1 MENLTAR
8 WRSSSLRTQL
18 MALTGLLLMPSIL
31 LTSFVSISVVRDSL
45 VNSIDNELRGSLNT
59 VSTALMA
66 DMLGSPSA
74 NVGTRGYLVDSEGE
88 VVAQVGSNAPGVV
101 DPGDP
106 DLSSFTREL
115 VLQTEQTGLTVSSAD
130 DADGSWRVIAAPQ
143 ADSEYSVVVAEP
155 LGWANG
161 MISAVTLLTLSFGAA
176 TLLVALTIGWILI
189 TRAFTPLKRVE
200 ATAAAIAAGDLSQR
214 ISGYS
219 SATEVGQLSMSLN
232 RMLGHI
238 EDAFEARTLSENR
251 LRQFVA
257 DASHELRTPLVSIRG
272 YSELYRHGA
281 FQDEEQ
287 VAQAMGRIE
296 SEATR
301 MTQLVEDL
309 LSLARVDNGRALE
322 ITDVD
327 LLVLAHDA
335 AADFAAAWPDRR
347 ITVLGPDD
355 SAAQPVWTRGDDAR
369 LRQVI
374 VNLMTNAVRYTPQ
387 GTALEI
393 VVENPSFDAVPQEQ
407 QPAVPADEPAPE
419 WLAQI
424 KIRDHGP
431 GIRGADRTR
440 IFERFYRADTSRTRE
455 TGGTGLGLSIV
466 ASVVGQHGGVV
477 TLEDTPG
484 GGATF
489 IVTLPGGEAGE
500 AAIQH
505 AADADDPADQALR
518 PRSGSDRQDRSEGT
532 AWYSRTARSS
542 SRRKAPAAQEQ
553 LERQRRAAEK
563 SRGPAGRRM
572 RRGVRRAAPA
582 ADAVEQVPEQ
592 RIAQGPETSA
602 EQTGPARSGTA
613 GASAAAAG
621 SAGDA
626 HDPVRREQDRAEQV
640 PERSGPA
647 RAQDEQ
653 AGESRSPQDPSRG
666 GLDEADDLPPIPEID
681 DDDPSIIDDTG
692 DLPDPGGPDPDDPRR

>member
-1 MENLTAR
+1 MV
-8 WRSSSLRTQL
+8 
-18 MALTGLLLMPSIL
+18 LTGLLLMPSIL

-45 VNSIDNELRGSLNT
+45 VNSIDNELRESLGT
-59 VSTALMA
+59 VSTALMS
-66 DMLGSPSA
+66 DMIGSPTV
-74 NVGTRGYLVDSEGE
+74 NVSKRGYLLDSDGE
-88 VVAQVGSNAPGVV
+88 IVAQVGSTAPGPV
-101 DPGDP
+101 DPGEP

-115 VLQTEQTGLTVSSAD
+115 VLQTEQSGMTVRSAD
-130 DADGSWRVIAAPQ
+130 GEDGSWRVVAAPQ
-143 ADSEYSVVVAEP
+143 ADSDYTVVTAEP

-161 MISAVTLLTLSFGAA
+161 MISAVTLLTLSFGVA
-176 TLLVALTIGWILI
+176 TLLVALTVGWILI

-232 RMLGHI
+232 RMLGQI
-238 EDAFEARTLSENR
+238 EDAFDARTHSEKR

-281 FQDEEQ
+281 LDDDEK
-287 VAQAMGRIE
+287 VSQAMGRIE

-355 SAAQPVWTRGDDAR
+355 SAAAPVWTRGDDAR
-369 LRQVI
+369 LRQVV

-387 GTALEI
+387 GTDLEI
-393 VVENPSFDAVPQEQ
+393 IVENPSFDAVPQEQ
-407 QPAVPADEPAPE
+407 QPAVPDDESAPN
-419 WLAQI
+419 WLAQL

-431 GIRGADRTR
+431 GIKGPDRTR

-477 TLEDTPG
+477 TLEETPG

-489 IVTLPGGEAGE
+489 VVTLPGGESAE
-500 AAIQH
+500 AAIER

-518 PRSGSDRQDRSEGT
+518 SSGAEAPRASRGESGTWFSRG
-532 AWYSRTARSS
+532 AWTP
-542 SRRKAPAAQEQ
+542 SRRRSAPTEEQ
-553 LERQRRAAEK
+553 LERQRQAAEE
-563 SRGPAGRRM
+563 SGPASASSGRRM
-572 RRGVRRAAPA
+572 RRAARRGETTVPSAGDSPVEPGSAAEATGAGASDADGFEAGDSARASTAAGASPAEQAQPARA
-582 ADAVEQVPEQ
+582 ADAE
-592 RIAQGPETSA
+592 A
-602 EQTGPARSGTA
+602 GTA
-613 GASAAAAG
+613 GRETRDDAPF
-621 SAGDA
+621 GD
-626 HDPVRREQDRAEQV
+626 D
-640 PERSGPA
+640 G
-647 RAQDEQ
+647 
-653 AGESRSPQDPSRG
+653 
-666 GLDEADDLPPIPEID
+666 LPPIPEID
-681 DDDPSIIDDTG
+681 DDDPSIIDETG
-692 DLPDPGGPDPDDPRR
+692 ELPDLSGPDPGAPRDDRSGGSSHS

>member
-1 MENLTAR
+1 MV
-8 WRSSSLRTQL
+8 
-18 MALTGLLLMPSIL
+18 LTGLLLMPSIL

-45 VNSIDNELRGSLNT
+45 VNSIDNELRESLGT
-59 VSTALMA
+59 VSTALMS
-66 DMLGSPSA
+66 DMIGSPTV
-74 NVGTRGYLVDSEGE
+74 NVSKRGYLLDSDGE
-88 VVAQVGSNAPGVV
+88 IVAQVGSTSPGPV
-101 DPGDP
+101 DPGEP

-115 VLQTEQTGLTVSSAD
+115 VLQTEQSGMTVRSAD
-130 DADGSWRVIAAPQ
+130 GEDGSWRVVAAPQ
-143 ADSEYSVVVAEP
+143 ADSDYTVVTAEP

-161 MISAVTLLTLSFGAA
+161 MISAVTLLTLSFGVA
-176 TLLVALTIGWILI
+176 TLLLALTVGWILI

-232 RMLGHI
+232 RMLGQI
-238 EDAFEARTLSENR
+238 EDAFDARTHSENR

-281 FQDEEQ
+281 LDDDEK
-287 VAQAMGRIE
+287 VSQAMGRIE

-355 SAAQPVWTRGDDAR
+355 SAAAPVWTRGDDAR
-369 LRQVI
+369 LRQVV

-387 GTALEI
+387 GTDLEI
-393 VVENPSFDAVPQEQ
+393 IVENPSFDAVPQEQ
-407 QPAVPADEPAPE
+407 QPAVPDDESAPT
-419 WLAQI
+419 WLAQL

-431 GIRGADRTR
+431 GIKGPDRTR

-477 TLEDTPG
+477 TLEETPG

-489 IVTLPGGEAGE
+489 VVTLPGGESAE
-500 AAIQH
+500 AAIER

-518 PRSGSDRQDRSEGT
+518 SSGAEAPRASRGESGTWFSRG
-532 AWYSRTARSS
+532 AWTP
-542 SRRKAPAAQEQ
+542 SRRRSAPTEEQ
-553 LERQRRAAEK
+553 LERQRQAAEE
-563 SRGPAGRRM
+563 SGPASASSGRRM
-572 RRGVRRAAPA
+572 RRAARRGETTVPSAGDSPVEPGSAAEATGAGASDADGSEAGDSARASTAAGASPVEQAQPARA
-582 ADAVEQVPEQ
+582 ADAE
-592 RIAQGPETSA
+592 A
-602 EQTGPARSGTA
+602 GTA
-613 GASAAAAG
+613 GRETRDDAPF
-621 SAGDA
+621 GD
-626 HDPVRREQDRAEQV
+626 D
-640 PERSGPA
+640 G
-647 RAQDEQ
+647 
-653 AGESRSPQDPSRG
+653 
-666 GLDEADDLPPIPEID
+666 LPPIPEID
-681 DDDPSIIDDTG
+681 DDDPSIIDETG
-692 DLPDPGGPDPDDPRR
+692 ELPDLSGPDPGAPRDDRSGGSSHS

>member
-1 MENLTAR
+1 MV
-8 WRSSSLRTQL
+8 
-18 MALTGLLLMPSIL
+18 LTGLLLMPSIL

-45 VNSIDNELRGSLNT
+45 VNSIDNELRESLGT
-59 VSTALMA
+59 VSTALMS
-66 DMLGSPSA
+66 DMIGSPTV
-74 NVGTRGYLVDSEGE
+74 NVSKRGYLLDSDGE
-88 VVAQVGSNAPGVV
+88 IVAQVGSTAPGPV
-101 DPGDP
+101 DPGEP

-115 VLQTEQTGLTVSSAD
+115 VLQTEQSGMTVRSAD
-130 DADGSWRVIAAPQ
+130 GEDGSWRVVAAPQ
-143 ADSEYSVVVAEP
+143 ADSDYTVVTAEP

-161 MISAVTLLTLSFGAA
+161 MISAVTLLTLSFGVA
-176 TLLVALTIGWILI
+176 TLLVALTVGWILI

-232 RMLGHI
+232 RMLGQI
-238 EDAFEARTLSENR
+238 EDAFDARTHSENR

-281 FQDEEQ
+281 LDDDEK
-287 VAQAMGRIE
+287 VSQAMGRIE

-355 SAAQPVWTRGDDAR
+355 SAAAPVWTRGDDAR
-369 LRQVI
+369 LRQVV

-387 GTALEI
+387 GTDLEI
-393 VVENPSFDAVPQEQ
+393 IVENPSFDAVPQEQ
-407 QPAVPADEPAPE
+407 QPAVPDDESAPT
-419 WLAQI
+419 WLAQL

-431 GIRGADRTR
+431 GIKGPDRTR

-477 TLEDTPG
+477 TLEETPG

-489 IVTLPGGEAGE
+489 VVTLPGGESAE
-500 AAIQH
+500 AAIER

-518 PRSGSDRQDRSEGT
+518 SSGAEAPRASRGESGTWFSRG
-532 AWYSRTARSS
+532 AWTP
-542 SRRKAPAAQEQ
+542 SRRRSAPTEEQ
-553 LERQRRAAEK
+553 LERQRQAAEE
-563 SRGPAGRRM
+563 SGPASASSGRRM
-572 RRGVRRAAPA
+572 RRAARRGETTVPSAGDSPVEPGSAAEATGAGASDADGFEAGDSARASTAAGASPAEQAQPARA
-582 ADAVEQVPEQ
+582 ADAE
-592 RIAQGPETSA
+592 A
-602 EQTGPARSGTA
+602 GTA
-613 GASAAAAG
+613 GRETRDDAPF
-621 SAGDA
+621 GD
-626 HDPVRREQDRAEQV
+626 D
-640 PERSGPA
+640 G
-647 RAQDEQ
+647 
-653 AGESRSPQDPSRG
+653 
-666 GLDEADDLPPIPEID
+666 LPPIPEID
-681 DDDPSIIDDTG
+681 EDDPSIIDETG
-692 DLPDPGGPDPDDPRR
+692 ELPDLSGPDPGAPRDDRSGGSSHS

>member
-1 MENLTAR
+1 MEKLTAR
-8 WRSSSLRTQL
+8 WRSLSLRTQL
-18 MALTGLLLMPSIL
+18 MVLTGLLLMPSIL

-45 VNSIDNELRGSLNT
+45 VNSIDNELRESLGT
-59 VSTALMA
+59 VSTALMS
-66 DMLGSPSA
+66 DMIGSPTV
-74 NVGTRGYLVDSEGE
+74 NVSKRGYLLDSDGE
-88 VVAQVGSNAPGVV
+88 IVAQVGSTAPGPV
-101 DPGDP
+101 DPGEP

-115 VLQTEQTGLTVSSAD
+115 VLQTEQSGMTVRSAD
-130 DADGSWRVIAAPQ
+130 GEDGSWRVVAAPQ
-143 ADSEYSVVVAEP
+143 ADSDYTVVTAEP

-161 MISAVTLLTLSFGAA
+161 MISAVTLLTLSFGVA
-176 TLLVALTIGWILI
+176 TLLLALTVGWILI

-232 RMLGHI
+232 RMLGQI
-238 EDAFEARTLSENR
+238 EDAFDARTHSENR

-281 FQDEEQ
+281 LDDDEK
-287 VAQAMGRIE
+287 VSQAMGRIE

-355 SAAQPVWTRGDDAR
+355 SAAAPVWTRGDDAR
-369 LRQVI
+369 LRQVV

-387 GTALEI
+387 GTDLEI
-393 VVENPSFDAVPQEQ
+393 IVENPSFDAVPQEQ
-407 QPAVPADEPAPE
+407 QPAVPDDESAPT
-419 WLAQI
+419 WLAQL

-431 GIRGADRTR
+431 GIKGPDRTR

-477 TLEDTPG
+477 TLEETPG

-489 IVTLPGGEAGE
+489 VVTLPGGESAE
-500 AAIQH
+500 AAIER

-518 PRSGSDRQDRSEGT
+518 SSGAEAPRASRGESGTWFSRG
-532 AWYSRTARSS
+532 AWTP
-542 SRRKAPAAQEQ
+542 SRRRSAPTEEQ
-553 LERQRRAAEK
+553 LERQRQAAEE
-563 SRGPAGRRM
+563 SGPASASSGRRM
-572 RRGVRRAAPA
+572 RRAARRGETTVPLAGDSPVEPGSAAEATGAGASDADGSEAGDSARASTAAGASPAEQAQPARA
-582 ADAVEQVPEQ
+582 ADAE
-592 RIAQGPETSA
+592 A
-602 EQTGPARSGTA
+602 GTA
-613 GASAAAAG
+613 GRETRDDAPF
-621 SAGDA
+621 GD
-626 HDPVRREQDRAEQV
+626 D
-640 PERSGPA
+640 G
-647 RAQDEQ
+647 
-653 AGESRSPQDPSRG
+653 
-666 GLDEADDLPPIPEID
+666 LPPIPEID
-681 DDDPSIIDDTG
+681 DDDPSIIDETG
-692 DLPDPGGPDPDDPRR
+692 ELPDLSGPDPGAPRDDRSGGSSHS

>member
-1 MENLTAR
+1 MEKLTAR

-18 MALTGLLLMPSIL
+18 MVLTGLLLMPSIL

-45 VNSIDNELRGSLNT
+45 VNSIDNELRESLGT
-59 VSTALMA
+59 VSTALMS
-66 DMLGSPSA
+66 DMIGSPTV
-74 NVGTRGYLVDSEGE
+74 NVSKRGYLLDSDGE
-88 VVAQVGSNAPGVV
+88 IVAQVGSTAPGPV
-101 DPGDP
+101 DPGEP

-115 VLQTEQTGLTVSSAD
+115 VLQTEQSGMTVRSAD
-130 DADGSWRVIAAPQ
+130 GEDGSWRVVAAPQ
-143 ADSEYSVVVAEP
+143 ADSDYTVVTAEP

-161 MISAVTLLTLSFGAA
+161 MISAVTLLTLSFGVA
-176 TLLVALTIGWILI
+176 TLLVALTVGWILI

-232 RMLGHI
+232 RMLGQI
-238 EDAFEARTLSENR
+238 EDAFDARTHSENR

-281 FQDEEQ
+281 LDDDEK
-287 VAQAMGRIE
+287 VSQAMGRIE

-355 SAAQPVWTRGDDAR
+355 SAAAPVWTRGDDAR
-369 LRQVI
+369 LRQVV

-387 GTALEI
+387 GTDLEI
-393 VVENPSFDAVPQEQ
+393 IVENPSFDAVPQEQ
-407 QPAVPADEPAPE
+407 QPAVPDDESAPT
-419 WLAQI
+419 WLAQL

-431 GIRGADRTR
+431 GIKGPDRTR

-477 TLEDTPG
+477 TLEETPG

-489 IVTLPGGEAGE
+489 VVTLPGGESAE
-500 AAIQH
+500 AAIER

-518 PRSGSDRQDRSEGT
+518 SSGAEAPRASRGESGTWFSRG
-532 AWYSRTARSS
+532 AWTP
-542 SRRKAPAAQEQ
+542 SRRRSAPTEEQ
-553 LERQRRAAEK
+553 LERQRQAAEE
-563 SRGPAGRRM
+563 SGPASASSGRRM
-572 RRGVRRAAPA
+572 RRAARRGETTVPSAGDSPVEPGSAAEATGAGASDADGFEAGDSARASTAAGTSPAEQAQPARA
-582 ADAVEQVPEQ
+582 ADAE
-592 RIAQGPETSA
+592 A
-602 EQTGPARSGTA
+602 GTA
-613 GASAAAAG
+613 GRETRDDAPF
-621 SAGDA
+621 GD
-626 HDPVRREQDRAEQV
+626 D
-640 PERSGPA
+640 G
-647 RAQDEQ
+647 
-653 AGESRSPQDPSRG
+653 
-666 GLDEADDLPPIPEID
+666 LPPIPEVD
-681 DDDPSIIDDTG
+681 EDDPSIIDETG
-692 DLPDPGGPDPDDPRR
+692 ELPDLSGPDPGAPRDDRRGGFSHS

>member
-1 MENLTAR
+1 MEKLTAR

-18 MALTGLLLMPSIL
+18 MVLTGLLLMPSIL

-45 VNSIDNELRGSLNT
+45 VNSIDNELRESLST
-59 VSTALMA
+59 VSTALMS
-66 DMLGSPSA
+66 DMIGSPTV
-74 NVGTRGYLVDSEGE
+74 NVSKRGYLLDSDGQ
-88 VVAQVGSNAPGVV
+88 VVAQVGPTAPGPV
-101 DPGDP
+101 DPGEP

-115 VLQTEQTGLTVSSAD
+115 VLQTDQSGMTVRSAD
-130 DADGSWRVIAAPQ
+130 GQDGSWRVVAAPQ
-143 ADSEYSVVVAEP
+143 ADSEYTVVTAEP

-161 MISAVTLLTLSFGAA
+161 MISAVTLLTLSFGVA
-176 TLLVALTIGWILI
+176 TLLVALTVGWILI

-200 ATAAAIAAGDLSQR
+200 TTAAAIAAGDLSQR

-238 EDAFEARTLSENR
+238 EDAFEARTHSENR

-281 FQDEEQ
+281 LTDDEK

-322 ITDVD
+322 VTDVD

-355 SAAQPVWTRGDDAR
+355 SAAAPVWTRGDDAR
-369 LRQVI
+369 LRQVV

-387 GTALEI
+387 GTDLEI
-393 VVENPSFDAVPQEQ
+393 IVENPSFDAVPQEQ
-407 QPAVPADEPAPE
+407 QPAVPDDEPAPT
-419 WLAQI
+419 WLAQL

-431 GIRGADRTR
+431 GIKGPDRTR

-477 TLEDTPG
+477 TLEETPG

-489 IVTLPGGEAGE
+489 VVTLPGGESAE
-500 AAIQH
+500 AAIQR

-518 PRSGSDRQDRSEGT
+518 SGGAEEAKASRSDSGAWFSRST
-532 AWYSRTARSS
+532 WTP
-542 SRRKAPAAQEQ
+542 SRRRSPPTEEQ
-553 LERQRRAAEK
+553 LERQRQVAEESAPSAAT
-563 SRGPAGRRM
+563 GRRM
-572 RRGVRRAAPA
+572 RRADRRGAETAAPEMPSDEGA
-582 ADAVEQVPEQ
+582 PA
-592 RIAQGPETSA
+592 ETSPPEA
-602 EQTGPARSGTA
+602 SGADGLRPSGPARSSTDA
-613 GASAAAAG
+613 GASSHGRAHPSRAAEAGTAECEARG
-621 SAGDA
+621 SAPAGD
-626 HDPVRREQDRAEQV
+626 D
-640 PERSGPA
+640 G
-647 RAQDEQ
+647 
-653 AGESRSPQDPSRG
+653 
-666 GLDEADDLPPIPEID
+666 LPPIPEID
-681 DDDPSIIDDTG
+681 DDDPSIIDETG
-692 DLPDPGGPDPDDPRR
+692 ELPDVSGPGPRDPHDGGRDDTPRS

>member
-1 MENLTAR
+1 MEKLTAR

-18 MALTGLLLMPSIL
+18 MVLTGLLLMPSIL

-45 VNSIDNELRGSLNT
+45 VNSIDNELRESLGT
-59 VSTALMA
+59 VSTALMS
-66 DMLGSPSA
+66 DMIGSPTV
-74 NVGTRGYLVDSEGE
+74 NVSKRGYLLDSDGE
-88 VVAQVGSNAPGVV
+88 IVAQVGSTAPGPV
-101 DPGDP
+101 DPGEP

-115 VLQTEQTGLTVSSAD
+115 VLQTEQSGMTVRSAD
-130 DADGSWRVIAAPQ
+130 GEDGSWRVVAAPQ
-143 ADSEYSVVVAEP
+143 ADSDYTVVTAEP

-161 MISAVTLLTLSFGAA
+161 MISAVTLLTLSFGVA
-176 TLLVALTIGWILI
+176 TLLVALTVGWILI

-232 RMLGHI
+232 RMLGQI
-238 EDAFEARTLSENR
+238 EDAFDARTHSENR

-281 FQDEEQ
+281 LDDDEK
-287 VAQAMGRIE
+287 VSQAMGRIE

-355 SAAQPVWTRGDDAR
+355 SAAAPVWTRGDDAR
-369 LRQVI
+369 LRQVV

-387 GTALEI
+387 GTDLEI
-393 VVENPSFDAVPQEQ
+393 IVENPSFDAVPQEQ
-407 QPAVPADEPAPE
+407 QPAVPDDESAPT
-419 WLAQI
+419 WLAQL

-431 GIRGADRTR
+431 GIKGPDRTR

-477 TLEDTPG
+477 TLEETPG

-489 IVTLPGGEAGE
+489 VVTLPGGESAE
-500 AAIQH
+500 AAIER

-518 PRSGSDRQDRSEGT
+518 SSGAEASRASRGESGT
-532 AWYSRTARSS
+532 WFSRGAWTP
-542 SRRKAPAAQEQ
+542 SRRRSAPTEEQ
-553 LERQRRAAEK
+553 LERQRQAAEE
-563 SRGPAGRRM
+563 SGPASASSGRRM
-572 RRGVRRAAPA
+572 RRAARRGETTVPSAGDSPVEPGSAAEATGAGASDADGFEAGDSARASTAAGASPAEQAQPARA
-582 ADAVEQVPEQ
+582 ADAE
-592 RIAQGPETSA
+592 A
-602 EQTGPARSGTA
+602 GTA
-613 GASAAAAG
+613 GRETRDDAPF
-621 SAGDA
+621 GD
-626 HDPVRREQDRAEQV
+626 D
-640 PERSGPA
+640 G
-647 RAQDEQ
+647 
-653 AGESRSPQDPSRG
+653 
-666 GLDEADDLPPIPEID
+666 LPPIPEID
-681 DDDPSIIDDTG
+681 EDDPSIIDETG
-692 DLPDPGGPDPDDPRR
+692 ELPDLSGPDPGAPRDDRSGGSSHS

>member
-1 MENLTAR
+1 MEKLTAW

-18 MALTGLLLMPSIL
+18 MVLTGLLLMPSIL

-45 VNSIDNELRGSLNT
+45 VNSIDNELRESLGT
-59 VSTALMA
+59 VSTALMS
-66 DMLGSPSA
+66 DMIGSPTV
-74 NVGTRGYLVDSEGE
+74 NVSKRGYLLDSDGE
-88 VVAQVGSNAPGVV
+88 IVAQVGSTAPGPV
-101 DPGDP
+101 DPGEP

-115 VLQTEQTGLTVSSAD
+115 VLQTEQSGMTVRSAD
-130 DADGSWRVIAAPQ
+130 GEDGSWRVVAAPQ
-143 ADSEYSVVVAEP
+143 ADSDYTVVTAEP

-161 MISAVTLLTLSFGAA
+161 MISAVTLLTLSFGVA
-176 TLLVALTIGWILI
+176 TLLVALTVGWILI

-232 RMLGHI
+232 RMLGQI
-238 EDAFEARTLSENR
+238 EDAFDARTHSENR

-281 FQDEEQ
+281 LDDDEK
-287 VAQAMGRIE
+287 VSQAMGRIE

-355 SAAQPVWTRGDDAR
+355 SAAAPVWTRGDDAR
-369 LRQVI
+369 LRQVV

-387 GTALEI
+387 GTDLEI
-393 VVENPSFDAVPQEQ
+393 IVENPSFDAVPQEQ
-407 QPAVPADEPAPE
+407 QPAVPDDESAPT
-419 WLAQI
+419 WLAQL

-431 GIRGADRTR
+431 GIKGPDRTR

-477 TLEDTPG
+477 TLEETPG

-489 IVTLPGGEAGE
+489 VVTLPGGESAE
-500 AAIQH
+500 AAIER

-518 PRSGSDRQDRSEGT
+518 SSGAEAPRASRGESGTWFSRG
-532 AWYSRTARSS
+532 AWTP
-542 SRRKAPAAQEQ
+542 SRRRSAPTEEQ
-553 LERQRRAAEK
+553 LERQRQAAEE
-563 SRGPAGRRM
+563 SGPASASSGRRM
-572 RRGVRRAAPA
+572 RRAARRGETTVPSAGDSPVEPGSAAEATGAGASDADGFEAGDSARASTAAGASPAEQAQPARA
-582 ADAVEQVPEQ
+582 ADAE
-592 RIAQGPETSA
+592 A
-602 EQTGPARSGTA
+602 GTA
-613 GASAAAAG
+613 GRETRDDAPF
-621 SAGDA
+621 GD
-626 HDPVRREQDRAEQV
+626 D
-640 PERSGPA
+640 G
-647 RAQDEQ
+647 
-653 AGESRSPQDPSRG
+653 
-666 GLDEADDLPPIPEID
+666 LPPIPEID
-681 DDDPSIIDDTG
+681 DDDPSIIDETG
-692 DLPDPGGPDPDDPRR
+692 ELPDLSGPDPGAPRDDRSGGSSHS

>member
-1 MENLTAR
+1 MEKLTAR

-18 MALTGLLLMPSIL
+18 MVLTGLLLMPSIL

-45 VNSIDNELRGSLNT
+45 VNSIDNELRESLGT
-59 VSTALMA
+59 VSTALMS
-66 DMLGSPSA
+66 DMIGSPTV
-74 NVGTRGYLVDSEGE
+74 NVSKRGYLLDSDGE
-88 VVAQVGSNAPGVV
+88 IVAQVGSTAPGPV
-101 DPGDP
+101 DPGEP

-115 VLQTEQTGLTVSSAD
+115 VLQTEQSGMTVRSAD
-130 DADGSWRVIAAPQ
+130 GEDGSWRVVAAPQ
-143 ADSEYSVVVAEP
+143 ADSDYTVVTAEP

-161 MISAVTLLTLSFGAA
+161 MISAVTLLTLSFGVA
-176 TLLVALTIGWILI
+176 TLLVALTVGWILI

-232 RMLGHI
+232 RMLGQI
-238 EDAFEARTLSENR
+238 EDAFDARTHSENR

-281 FQDEEQ
+281 LDDDEK
-287 VAQAMGRIE
+287 VSQAMGRIE

-355 SAAQPVWTRGDDAR
+355 SAAAPVWTRGDDAR
-369 LRQVI
+369 LRQVV

-387 GTALEI
+387 GTDLEI
-393 VVENPSFDAVPQEQ
+393 IVENPSFDAVPQEQ
-407 QPAVPADEPAPE
+407 QPAVPDDESAPT
-419 WLAQI
+419 WLAQL

-431 GIRGADRTR
+431 GIKGPDRTR

-477 TLEDTPG
+477 TLEETPG

-489 IVTLPGGEAGE
+489 VVTLPGGESAE
-500 AAIQH
+500 AAIER

-518 PRSGSDRQDRSEGT
+518 SSGAEAPRASRGESGTWFSRG
-532 AWYSRTARSS
+532 AWTP
-542 SRRKAPAAQEQ
+542 SRRRSAPTEEQ
-553 LERQRRAAEK
+553 LERQRQAAEE
-563 SRGPAGRRM
+563 SGPASASSGRRM
-572 RRGVRRAAPA
+572 RRAARRGETTVPSAGNSPVEPDSAAEDTGA
-582 ADAVEQVPEQ
+582 GASDADGFEA
-592 RIAQGPETSA
+592 GDSA
-602 EQTGPARSGTA
+602 RATTTA
-613 GASAAAAG
+613 GAS
-621 SAGDA
+621 
-626 HDPVRREQDRAEQV
+626 PAEQAQT
-640 PERSGPA
+640 A
-647 RAQDEQ
+647 RAADAE
-653 AGESRSPQDPSRG
+653 AGTAGRETR
-666 GLDEADDLPPIPEID
+666 DDAPFGDDGLPPIPEID
-681 DDDPSIIDDTG
+681 DDDPSIIDETG
-692 DLPDPGGPDPDDPRR
+692 ELPDLSGPDPGAPRDDRSGGSSHS

>member
-1 MENLTAR
+1 MEKLTAR

-18 MALTGLLLMPSIL
+18 MVLTGLLLMPSIL

-45 VNSIDNELRGSLNT
+45 VNSIDNELRESLGT
-59 VSTALMA
+59 VSTALMS
-66 DMLGSPSA
+66 DMIGSPTV
-74 NVGTRGYLVDSEGE
+74 NVSKRGYLLDSDGE
-88 VVAQVGSNAPGVV
+88 IVAQVGSTAPGPV
-101 DPGDP
+101 DPGEP

-115 VLQTEQTGLTVSSAD
+115 VLQTEQSGMTVRSAD
-130 DADGSWRVIAAPQ
+130 GEDGSWRVVAAPQ
-143 ADSEYSVVVAEP
+143 ADSDYTVVTAEP

-161 MISAVTLLTLSFGAA
+161 MISAVTLLTLSFGVA
-176 TLLVALTIGWILI
+176 TLLVALTVGWILI

-232 RMLGHI
+232 RMLGQI
-238 EDAFEARTLSENR
+238 EDAFDARTHSENR

-281 FQDEEQ
+281 LDDDEK
-287 VAQAMGRIE
+287 VSQAMGRIE

-355 SAAQPVWTRGDDAR
+355 SAAAPVWTRGDDAR
-369 LRQVI
+369 LRQVV

-387 GTALEI
+387 GTDLEI
-393 VVENPSFDAVPQEQ
+393 IVENPSFDAVPQEQ
-407 QPAVPADEPAPE
+407 QPAVPDDESAPT
-419 WLAQI
+419 WLAQL

-431 GIRGADRTR
+431 GIKGPDRTR

-477 TLEDTPG
+477 TLEETPG

-489 IVTLPGGEAGE
+489 VVTLPGGESAE
-500 AAIQH
+500 AAIER

-518 PRSGSDRQDRSEGT
+518 SSGAEAPRASRGESGTWFSRG
-532 AWYSRTARSS
+532 AWTP
-542 SRRKAPAAQEQ
+542 SRRRSAPTEEQ
-553 LERQRRAAEK
+553 LERQRQAAEE
-563 SRGPAGRRM
+563 SGPASASSGRRM
-572 RRGVRRAAPA
+572 RRAARRGETTVPSAGDSPVEAGSAAEATGAGASDADGFEAGDSARASTAAGASPAEQAQPARA
-582 ADAVEQVPEQ
+582 ADAE
-592 RIAQGPETSA
+592 A
-602 EQTGPARSGTA
+602 GTA
-613 GASAAAAG
+613 GGETRDDAPF
-621 SAGDA
+621 GD
-626 HDPVRREQDRAEQV
+626 D
-640 PERSGPA
+640 G
-647 RAQDEQ
+647 
-653 AGESRSPQDPSRG
+653 
-666 GLDEADDLPPIPEID
+666 LPPIPEID
-681 DDDPSIIDDTG
+681 EDDPSIIDETG
-692 DLPDPGGPDPDDPRR
+692 ELPDLSGPDPGAPRDDRSGGSSHS

>member
-1 MENLTAR
+1 MEKLTAR

-18 MALTGLLLMPSIL
+18 MVLTGLLLMPSIL

-45 VNSIDNELRGSLNT
+45 VNSIDNELRESLGT
-59 VSTALMA
+59 VSTALMS
-66 DMLGSPSA
+66 DMIGSPTV
-74 NVGTRGYLVDSEGE
+74 NVSKRGYLLDSDGE
-88 VVAQVGSNAPGVV
+88 IVAQVGSTAPGPV
-101 DPGDP
+101 DPGEP

-115 VLQTEQTGLTVSSAD
+115 VLQTEQSGMTVRSAD
-130 DADGSWRVIAAPQ
+130 GEDGSWRVVAAPQ
-143 ADSEYSVVVAEP
+143 ADSDYTVVTAEP

-161 MISAVTLLTLSFGAA
+161 MISAVTLLTLSFGVA
-176 TLLVALTIGWILI
+176 TLLVALTVGWILI

-232 RMLGHI
+232 RMLGQI
-238 EDAFEARTLSENR
+238 EDAFDARTHSEKR

-281 FQDEEQ
+281 LDDDEK
-287 VAQAMGRIE
+287 VSQAMGRIE

-355 SAAQPVWTRGDDAR
+355 SAAAPVWTRGDDAR
-369 LRQVI
+369 LRQVV

-387 GTALEI
+387 GTDLEI
-393 VVENPSFDAVPQEQ
+393 IVENPSFDAVPQEQ
-407 QPAVPADEPAPE
+407 QPAVPDDESAPT
-419 WLAQI
+419 WLAQL

-431 GIRGADRTR
+431 GIKGPDRTR

-477 TLEDTPG
+477 TLEETPG

-489 IVTLPGGEAGE
+489 VVTLPGGESAE
-500 AAIQH
+500 AAIER

-518 PRSGSDRQDRSEGT
+518 SSGAEAPRASRGESGTWFSRG
-532 AWYSRTARSS
+532 AWTP
-542 SRRKAPAAQEQ
+542 SRRRSAPTEEQ
-553 LERQRRAAEK
+553 LERQRQAAEE
-563 SRGPAGRRM
+563 SGPASASSGRRM
-572 RRGVRRAAPA
+572 RRAARRGETTVPSAGDSPVEPGSAAEATGAGASDADGFEAGDSARASTAAGASPAEQAQPARA
-582 ADAVEQVPEQ
+582 ADAE
-592 RIAQGPETSA
+592 A
-602 EQTGPARSGTA
+602 GTA
-613 GASAAAAG
+613 GRETRDDAPF
-621 SAGDA
+621 GD
-626 HDPVRREQDRAEQV
+626 D
-640 PERSGPA
+640 G
-647 RAQDEQ
+647 
-653 AGESRSPQDPSRG
+653 
-666 GLDEADDLPPIPEID
+666 LPPIPEID
-681 DDDPSIIDDTG
+681 EDDPSIIDETG
-692 DLPDPGGPDPDDPRR
+692 ELPDLSGPDPGAPRDDRSGGSSHS

>member
-1 MENLTAR
+1 MEKLTAR

-18 MALTGLLLMPSIL
+18 MVLTGLLLMPSIL

-45 VNSIDNELRGSLNT
+45 VNSIDNELRESLGT
-59 VSTALMA
+59 VSTALMS
-66 DMLGSPSA
+66 DMIGSPTV
-74 NVGTRGYLVDSEGE
+74 NVSKRGYLLDSDGE
-88 VVAQVGSNAPGVV
+88 IVAQVGSTAPGPV
-101 DPGDP
+101 DPGEP

-115 VLQTEQTGLTVSSAD
+115 VLQTEQSGMTVRSAD
-130 DADGSWRVIAAPQ
+130 GEDGSWRVVAAPQ
-143 ADSEYSVVVAEP
+143 ADSDYTVVTAEP

-161 MISAVTLLTLSFGAA
+161 MISAVTLLTLSFGVA
-176 TLLVALTIGWILI
+176 TLLVALTVGWILI

-232 RMLGHI
+232 RMLGQI
-238 EDAFEARTLSENR
+238 EDAFDARTHSENR

-281 FQDEEQ
+281 LDDDEK
-287 VAQAMGRIE
+287 VSQAMGRIE

-355 SAAQPVWTRGDDAR
+355 SAAAPVWTRGDDAR
-369 LRQVI
+369 LRQVV

-387 GTALEI
+387 GTDLEI
-393 VVENPSFDAVPQEQ
+393 IVENPSFDAVPQEQ
-407 QPAVPADEPAPE
+407 QPAVPDDESAPT
-419 WLAQI
+419 WLAQL

-431 GIRGADRTR
+431 GIKGPDRTR

-477 TLEDTPG
+477 TLEETPG

-489 IVTLPGGEAGE
+489 VVTLPGGESAE
-500 AAIQH
+500 AAIER

-518 PRSGSDRQDRSEGT
+518 SSGAEAPRASRGESGTWFSRG
-532 AWYSRTARSS
+532 AWTP
-542 SRRKAPAAQEQ
+542 SRRRSAPTEEQ
-553 LERQRRAAEK
+553 LERQRQAAEE
-563 SRGPAGRRM
+563 SGPASASSGRRM
-572 RRGVRRAAPA
+572 RRAARRGETTVPSAGDSPVEPGSAAEATGAGASDADGFEAGDSARASTAAGASPAEQAQPARA
-582 ADAVEQVPEQ
+582 ADAE
-592 RIAQGPETSA
+592 A
-602 EQTGPARSGTA
+602 GTA
-613 GASAAAAG
+613 GRETRDDAPF
-621 SAGDA
+621 GD
-626 HDPVRREQDRAEQV
+626 D
-640 PERSGPA
+640 G
-647 RAQDEQ
+647 
-653 AGESRSPQDPSRG
+653 
-666 GLDEADDLPPIPEID
+666 LPPIPEID
-681 DDDPSIIDDTG
+681 DDDPSIIDETG
-692 DLPDPGGPDPDDPRR
+692 ELPDLSGPDPGAPRDDRSGGSSHS

>member
-1 MENLTAR
+1 MEKLTAR

-18 MALTGLLLMPSIL
+18 MVLTGLLLMPSIL

-45 VNSIDNELRGSLNT
+45 VNSIDNELRESLGT
-59 VSTALMA
+59 VSTALMS
-66 DMLGSPSA
+66 DMIGSPTV
-74 NVGTRGYLVDSEGE
+74 NVSKRGYLLDSDGE
-88 VVAQVGSNAPGVV
+88 IVAQVGSTAPGPV
-101 DPGDP
+101 DPGEP
-106 DLSSFTREL
+106 DLSSFTREV
-115 VLQTEQTGLTVSSAD
+115 VLQTEQSGMTVRSAD
-130 DADGSWRVIAAPQ
+130 GEDGSWRVVAAPQ
-143 ADSEYSVVVAEP
+143 ADSDYTVVTAEP

-161 MISAVTLLTLSFGAA
+161 MISAVTLLTLSFGVA
-176 TLLVALTIGWILI
+176 TLLVALTVGWILI

-219 SATEVGQLSMSLN
+219 SATEIGQLSMSLN
-232 RMLGHI
+232 RMLGQI
-238 EDAFEARTLSENR
+238 EDAFDARTHSENR

-281 FQDEEQ
+281 LDDDEK
-287 VAQAMGRIE
+287 VSQAMGRIE

-355 SAAQPVWTRGDDAR
+355 SAAAPVWTRGDDAR
-369 LRQVI
+369 LRQVV

-387 GTALEI
+387 GTDLEI
-393 VVENPSFDAVPQEQ
+393 IVENPSFDAVPQEQ
-407 QPAVPADEPAPE
+407 QPAVPDDESAPT
-419 WLAQI
+419 WLAQL

-431 GIRGADRTR
+431 GIKGPDRTR

-477 TLEDTPG
+477 TLEETPG

-489 IVTLPGGEAGE
+489 VVTLPGGESAE
-500 AAIQH
+500 AAIER

-518 PRSGSDRQDRSEGT
+518 SSGAEAPRASRGESGTWFSRG
-532 AWYSRTARSS
+532 AWTP
-542 SRRKAPAAQEQ
+542 SRRRSAPTEEQ
-553 LERQRRAAEK
+553 LERQRQAAEE
-563 SRGPAGRRM
+563 SGPASASSGRRM
-572 RRGVRRAAPA
+572 RRAARRGETTVPSAGDSPVEPGSAAEATGAGASDADGFEAGDSARASTAAGASPAEQAQPARA
-582 ADAVEQVPEQ
+582 ADAE
-592 RIAQGPETSA
+592 
-602 EQTGPARSGTA
+602 A
-613 GASAAAAG
+613 GAAG
-621 SAGDA
+621 RETRDDAPFGD
-626 HDPVRREQDRAEQV
+626 D
-640 PERSGPA
+640 G
-647 RAQDEQ
+647 
-653 AGESRSPQDPSRG
+653 
-666 GLDEADDLPPIPEID
+666 LPPIPEID
-681 DDDPSIIDDTG
+681 DDDPSIIDETG
-692 DLPDPGGPDPDDPRR
+692 ELPDLSGPDPGAPRDDRSGGSSHS

>member
-1 MENLTAR
+1 MEKLTAR

-18 MALTGLLLMPSIL
+18 MVLTGLLLMPSIL

-45 VNSIDNELRGSLNT
+45 VNSIDNELRESLGT
-59 VSTALMA
+59 VSTALMS
-66 DMLGSPSA
+66 DMIGSPTV
-74 NVGTRGYLVDSEGE
+74 NVSKRGYLLDSDGE
-88 VVAQVGSNAPGVV
+88 IVAQVGSTAPGPV
-101 DPGDP
+101 DLGEP

-115 VLQTEQTGLTVSSAD
+115 VLQTEQSGMTVRSAD
-130 DADGSWRVIAAPQ
+130 GEDGSWRVVAAPQ
-143 ADSEYSVVVAEP
+143 ADSDYTVVTAEP

-161 MISAVTLLTLSFGAA
+161 MISAVTLLTLSFGVA
-176 TLLVALTIGWILI
+176 TLLVALTVGWILI

-232 RMLGHI
+232 RMLGQI
-238 EDAFEARTLSENR
+238 EDAFDARTHSENR

-281 FQDEEQ
+281 LDDDEK
-287 VAQAMGRIE
+287 VSQAMGRIE

-355 SAAQPVWTRGDDAR
+355 SAAAPVWTRGDDAR
-369 LRQVI
+369 LRQVV

-387 GTALEI
+387 GTDLEI
-393 VVENPSFDAVPQEQ
+393 IVENPSFDAVPQEQ
-407 QPAVPADEPAPE
+407 QPAVPDDESAPT
-419 WLAQI
+419 WLAQL

-431 GIRGADRTR
+431 GIKGPDRTR

-477 TLEDTPG
+477 TLEETPG

-489 IVTLPGGEAGE
+489 VVTLPGGESAE
-500 AAIQH
+500 AAIER

-518 PRSGSDRQDRSEGT
+518 SSGAEAPRASRGESGTWFSRG
-532 AWYSRTARSS
+532 AWTP
-542 SRRKAPAAQEQ
+542 SRRRSAPTEEQ
-553 LERQRRAAEK
+553 LERQRQAAEE
-563 SRGPAGRRM
+563 SGPASASSGRRM
-572 RRGVRRAAPA
+572 RRAARRGETTVPSAGDSPVEPGSAAEATGAGASDADGFEAGDSACASTAAGASPAEQAQPARA
-582 ADAVEQVPEQ
+582 ADAE
-592 RIAQGPETSA
+592 A
-602 EQTGPARSGTA
+602 GTA
-613 GASAAAAG
+613 GRETRDDAPF
-621 SAGDA
+621 GD
-626 HDPVRREQDRAEQV
+626 DC
-640 PERSGPA
+640 
-647 RAQDEQ
+647 
-653 AGESRSPQDPSRG
+653 
-666 GLDEADDLPPIPEID
+666 LPPIPEID
-681 DDDPSIIDDTG
+681 EDDPSIIDETG
-692 DLPDPGGPDPDDPRR
+692 ELPDLSGPDPGAPRDDRSGGSSHS

>member
-1 MENLTAR
+1 MEKLTAR

-18 MALTGLLLMPSIL
+18 MVLTGLLLMPSIL

-45 VNSIDNELRGSLNT
+45 VNSIDNELRESLGT
-59 VSTALMA
+59 VSTALMS
-66 DMLGSPSA
+66 DMIGSPTV
-74 NVGTRGYLVDSEGE
+74 NVSKRGYLLDSDGE
-88 VVAQVGSNAPGVV
+88 IVAQVGSTAPGPV
-101 DPGDP
+101 DPGEP

-115 VLQTEQTGLTVSSAD
+115 VLQTEQSGMTVRSAD
-130 DADGSWRVIAAPQ
+130 GEDGSWRVVAAPQ
-143 ADSEYSVVVAEP
+143 ADSDYTVVTAEP

-161 MISAVTLLTLSFGAA
+161 MISAVTLLTLSFGVA
-176 TLLVALTIGWILI
+176 TLLVALTVGWILI

-232 RMLGHI
+232 RMLGQI
-238 EDAFEARTLSENR
+238 EDAFDARTHSEKR

-281 FQDEEQ
+281 LDDDEK
-287 VAQAMGRIE
+287 VSQAMGRIE

-355 SAAQPVWTRGDDAR
+355 SAAAPVWTRGDDAR
-369 LRQVI
+369 LRQVV

-387 GTALEI
+387 GTDLEI
-393 VVENPSFDAVPQEQ
+393 IVENPSFDAVPQEQ
-407 QPAVPADEPAPE
+407 QPSVPDDESAPT
-419 WLAQI
+419 WLAQL

-431 GIRGADRTR
+431 GIKGPDRTR

-477 TLEDTPG
+477 TLEETPG

-489 IVTLPGGEAGE
+489 VVTLPGGESAE
-500 AAIQH
+500 AAIER

-518 PRSGSDRQDRSEGT
+518 SSAAEAPRASRGESGTWFSRG
-532 AWYSRTARSS
+532 AWTP
-542 SRRKAPAAQEQ
+542 SRRRSAPTEEQ
-553 LERQRRAAEK
+553 LERQRQAAEE
-563 SRGPAGRRM
+563 SGPASASSGRRM
-572 RRGVRRAAPA
+572 RRAARRGETTVPSAGDSPVEPGSAAEATGAGASDADGFEAGDSARASTAAGASPAEQAQPARA
-582 ADAVEQVPEQ
+582 ADAE
-592 RIAQGPETSA
+592 A
-602 EQTGPARSGTA
+602 GTA
-613 GASAAAAG
+613 GRETRDDAPF
-621 SAGDA
+621 GD
-626 HDPVRREQDRAEQV
+626 D
-640 PERSGPA
+640 G
-647 RAQDEQ
+647 
-653 AGESRSPQDPSRG
+653 
-666 GLDEADDLPPIPEID
+666 LPPIPEID
-681 DDDPSIIDDTG
+681 EDDPSIIDETDELP
-692 DLPDPGGPDPDDPRR
+692 DLSGPDPGAPRDDRSGGSSHS

>member
-1 MENLTAR
+1 MEKLTAR

-18 MALTGLLLMPSIL
+18 MVLTGLLLMPSIL

-45 VNSIDNELRGSLNT
+45 VNSIDNELRESLGT
-59 VSTALMA
+59 VSTALMS
-66 DMLGSPSA
+66 DMIGSPTV
-74 NVGTRGYLVDSEGE
+74 NVSKRGYLLDSDGE
-88 VVAQVGSNAPGVV
+88 IVAQVGSTAPGPV
-101 DPGDP
+101 DLGEP

-115 VLQTEQTGLTVSSAD
+115 VLQTEQSGMTVRSAD
-130 DADGSWRVIAAPQ
+130 GEDGSWRVVAAPQ
-143 ADSEYSVVVAEP
+143 ADSDYTVVTAEP

-161 MISAVTLLTLSFGAA
+161 MISAVTLLTLSFGVA
-176 TLLVALTIGWILI
+176 TLLVALTVGWILI

-232 RMLGHI
+232 RMLGQI
-238 EDAFEARTLSENR
+238 EDAFDARTHSENR

-281 FQDEEQ
+281 LDDDEK
-287 VAQAMGRIE
+287 VSQAMGRIE

-355 SAAQPVWTRGDDAR
+355 SAAAPVWTRGDDAR
-369 LRQVI
+369 LRQVV

-387 GTALEI
+387 GTDLEI
-393 VVENPSFDAVPQEQ
+393 IVENPSFDAVPQEQ
-407 QPAVPADEPAPE
+407 QPAVPDDESAPT
-419 WLAQI
+419 WLAQL

-431 GIRGADRTR
+431 GIKGPDRTR

-477 TLEDTPG
+477 TLEETPG

-489 IVTLPGGEAGE
+489 VVTLPGGESAE
-500 AAIQH
+500 AAIER

-518 PRSGSDRQDRSEGT
+518 SSGAEAPRASRGESGTWFSRG
-532 AWYSRTARSS
+532 AWTP
-542 SRRKAPAAQEQ
+542 SRRRSAPTEEQ
-553 LERQRRAAEK
+553 LERQRQAAEE
-563 SRGPAGRRM
+563 SGPASASSGRRM
-572 RRGVRRAAPA
+572 RRAARRGETTVPSAGDSPVEPGSAAEATGAGASDADGFEAGDSARASTAAGASPAEQAQPARA
-582 ADAVEQVPEQ
+582 ADAE
-592 RIAQGPETSA
+592 A
-602 EQTGPARSGTA
+602 GTA
-613 GASAAAAG
+613 GRETRDDAPF
-621 SAGDA
+621 GD
-626 HDPVRREQDRAEQV
+626 DC
-640 PERSGPA
+640 
-647 RAQDEQ
+647 
-653 AGESRSPQDPSRG
+653 
-666 GLDEADDLPPIPEID
+666 LPPIPEID
-681 DDDPSIIDDTG
+681 EDDPSIIDETG
-692 DLPDPGGPDPDDPRR
+692 ELPDLSGPDPGAPRDDRSGGSSHS

>member
-1 MENLTAR
+1 MEKLTAR

-18 MALTGLLLMPSIL
+18 MVLTGLLLMPSIL

-45 VNSIDNELRGSLNT
+45 VNSIDNELRESLGT
-59 VSTALMA
+59 VSTALMS
-66 DMLGSPSA
+66 DMIGSPTV
-74 NVGTRGYLVDSEGE
+74 NVSKRGYLLDSDGE
-88 VVAQVGSNAPGVV
+88 IVAQVGSTAPGPV
-101 DPGDP
+101 DPGEP

-115 VLQTEQTGLTVSSAD
+115 VLQTEQSGMTVRSAD
-130 DADGSWRVIAAPQ
+130 GEDGSWRVVAAPQ
-143 ADSEYSVVVAEP
+143 ADSDYTVVTAEP

-161 MISAVTLLTLSFGAA
+161 MISAVTLLTLSFGVA
-176 TLLVALTIGWILI
+176 TLLVALTVGWILI

-232 RMLGHI
+232 RMLGQI
-238 EDAFEARTLSENR
+238 EDAFDARTHSENR

-281 FQDEEQ
+281 LDDDEK
-287 VAQAMGRIE
+287 VSQAMGRIE

-355 SAAQPVWTRGDDAR
+355 SAAAPVWTRGDDAR
-369 LRQVI
+369 LRQVV

-387 GTALEI
+387 GTDLEI
-393 VVENPSFDAVPQEQ
+393 IVENPSFDAVPQEQ
-407 QPAVPADEPAPE
+407 QPAVPDDESAPT
-419 WLAQI
+419 WLAQL

-431 GIRGADRTR
+431 GIKGPDRTR

-477 TLEDTPG
+477 TLEETPG

-489 IVTLPGGEAGE
+489 VVTLPGGESAE
-500 AAIQH
+500 AAIER

-518 PRSGSDRQDRSEGT
+518 SSGAEAPRASRGESGTWFSRG
-532 AWYSRTARSS
+532 AWTP
-542 SRRKAPAAQEQ
+542 SRRRSAPTEEQ
-553 LERQRRAAEK
+553 LERQRQAAEE
-563 SRGPAGRRM
+563 SGPASASSGRRM
-572 RRGVRRAAPA
+572 RRAARRGETTVPSAGDSPVEPGSAAEATGAGA
-582 ADAVEQVPEQ
+582 ADADGFEAGDSARASTAAGASP
-592 RIAQGPETSA
+592 A
-602 EQTGPARSGTA
+602 EQAQPARAADAEAGTA
-613 GASAAAAG
+613 GRETRDDAPF
-621 SAGDA
+621 GD
-626 HDPVRREQDRAEQV
+626 D
-640 PERSGPA
+640 G
-647 RAQDEQ
+647 
-653 AGESRSPQDPSRG
+653 
-666 GLDEADDLPPIPEID
+666 LPPIPEID
-681 DDDPSIIDDTG
+681 EDDPSIIDETG
-692 DLPDPGGPDPDDPRR
+692 ELPDLSGPDPGAPRDDRSGGSSHS

>member
-1 MENLTAR
+1 MEKLTAW

-18 MALTGLLLMPSIL
+18 MVLTGLLLMPSIL

-45 VNSIDNELRGSLNT
+45 VNSIDNELRESLGT
-59 VSTALMA
+59 VSTALMS
-66 DMLGSPSA
+66 DMIGSPTV
-74 NVGTRGYLVDSEGE
+74 NVSKRGYLLDSDGE
-88 VVAQVGSNAPGVV
+88 IVAQVGSTAPGPV
-101 DPGDP
+101 DPGEP

-115 VLQTEQTGLTVSSAD
+115 VLQTEQSGMTVRSAD
-130 DADGSWRVIAAPQ
+130 GEDGSWRVVAAPQ
-143 ADSEYSVVVAEP
+143 ADSDYTVVTAEP

-161 MISAVTLLTLSFGAA
+161 MISAVTLLTLSFGVA
-176 TLLVALTIGWILI
+176 TLLVALTVGWILI

-232 RMLGHI
+232 RMLGQI
-238 EDAFEARTLSENR
+238 EDAFDARTHSEKR

-281 FQDEEQ
+281 LDDDEK
-287 VAQAMGRIE
+287 VSQAMGRIE

-355 SAAQPVWTRGDDAR
+355 SAAAPVWTRGDDAR
-369 LRQVI
+369 LRQVV

-387 GTALEI
+387 GTDLEI
-393 VVENPSFDAVPQEQ
+393 IVENPSFDAVPQEQ
-407 QPAVPADEPAPE
+407 QPAVPDDESAPT
-419 WLAQI
+419 WLAQL

-431 GIRGADRTR
+431 GIKGPDRTR

-477 TLEDTPG
+477 TLEETPG

-489 IVTLPGGEAGE
+489 VVTLPGGESAE
-500 AAIQH
+500 AAIER

-518 PRSGSDRQDRSEGT
+518 SSGAEAPRASRGESGTWFSRG
-532 AWYSRTARSS
+532 AWTP
-542 SRRKAPAAQEQ
+542 SRRRSAPTEEQ
-553 LERQRRAAEK
+553 LERQRQAAEE
-563 SRGPAGRRM
+563 SGPASASSGRRM
-572 RRGVRRAAPA
+572 RRAARRGETTVPSAGDSPVEPGSAAEATGAGASDADGFEAGDSARASTAAGASPAEQAQPARA
-582 ADAVEQVPEQ
+582 ADAE
-592 RIAQGPETSA
+592 A
-602 EQTGPARSGTA
+602 GTA
-613 GASAAAAG
+613 GRETRDDAPF
-621 SAGDA
+621 GD
-626 HDPVRREQDRAEQV
+626 D
-640 PERSGPA
+640 G
-647 RAQDEQ
+647 
-653 AGESRSPQDPSRG
+653 
-666 GLDEADDLPPIPEID
+666 LPPIPEID
-681 DDDPSIIDDTG
+681 DDDPSIIDETG
-692 DLPDPGGPDPDDPRR
+692 ELPDLSGPDPGAPRDDRSGGSSHS

>member
-1 MENLTAR
+1 MEKLTAW

-18 MALTGLLLMPSIL
+18 MVLTGLLLMPSIL

-45 VNSIDNELRGSLNT
+45 VNSIDNELRESLGT
-59 VSTALMA
+59 VSTALMS
-66 DMLGSPSA
+66 DMIGSPTV
-74 NVGTRGYLVDSEGE
+74 NVSKRGYLLDSDGE
-88 VVAQVGSNAPGVV
+88 IVAQVGSTAPGPV
-101 DPGDP
+101 DPGEP

-115 VLQTEQTGLTVSSAD
+115 VLQTEQSGMTVRSAD
-130 DADGSWRVIAAPQ
+130 GEDGSWRVVAAPQ
-143 ADSEYSVVVAEP
+143 ADSDYTVVTAEP

-161 MISAVTLLTLSFGAA
+161 MISAVTLLTLSFGVA
-176 TLLVALTIGWILI
+176 TLLVALTVGWILI

-232 RMLGHI
+232 RMLGQI
-238 EDAFEARTLSENR
+238 EDAFDARTHSEKR

-281 FQDEEQ
+281 LDDDEK
-287 VAQAMGRIE
+287 VSQAMGRIE

-355 SAAQPVWTRGDDAR
+355 SAAAPVWTRGDDAR
-369 LRQVI
+369 LRQVV

-387 GTALEI
+387 GTDLEI
-393 VVENPSFDAVPQEQ
+393 IVENPSFDAVPQEQ
-407 QPAVPADEPAPE
+407 QPAVPDDESAPT
-419 WLAQI
+419 WLAQL

-431 GIRGADRTR
+431 GIKGPDRTR

-477 TLEDTPG
+477 TLEETPG

-489 IVTLPGGEAGE
+489 VVTLPGGESAE
-500 AAIQH
+500 AAIER

-518 PRSGSDRQDRSEGT
+518 SSGAEAPRASRGESGTWFSRG
-532 AWYSRTARSS
+532 AWTP
-542 SRRKAPAAQEQ
+542 SRRRSAPTEEQ
-553 LERQRRAAEK
+553 LERQRQAAEE
-563 SRGPAGRRM
+563 SGPASASSGRRM
-572 RRGVRRAAPA
+572 RRAARRGETTVPSAGDSPVEPGSAAEATGAGASDADGFEAGDSARASTAAGASPAEQAQPARA
-582 ADAVEQVPEQ
+582 ADAE
-592 RIAQGPETSA
+592 A
-602 EQTGPARSGTA
+602 GTA
-613 GASAAAAG
+613 GRETRDDAPF
-621 SAGDA
+621 GD
-626 HDPVRREQDRAEQV
+626 D
-640 PERSGPA
+640 G
-647 RAQDEQ
+647 
-653 AGESRSPQDPSRG
+653 
-666 GLDEADDLPPIPEID
+666 LPPIPEID
-681 DDDPSIIDDTG
+681 EDDPSIIDETG
-692 DLPDPGGPDPDDPRR
+692 ELPDLSGPDPGAPRDDRSGGSSHS

>member
-1 MENLTAR
+1 MEKLTAR

-18 MALTGLLLMPSIL
+18 MVLTGLLLMPSIL

-45 VNSIDNELRGSLNT
+45 VNSIDNELRESLGT
-59 VSTALMA
+59 VSTALMS
-66 DMLGSPSA
+66 DMIGSPTV
-74 NVGTRGYLVDSEGE
+74 NVSKRGYLLDSDGE
-88 VVAQVGSNAPGVV
+88 IVAQVGSTAPGPV
-101 DPGDP
+101 DPGEP

-115 VLQTEQTGLTVSSAD
+115 VLQTEQSGMTVRSAD
-130 DADGSWRVIAAPQ
+130 GEDGSWRVVAAPQ
-143 ADSEYSVVVAEP
+143 ADSDYTVVTAEP

-161 MISAVTLLTLSFGAA
+161 MISAVTLLTLSFGVA
-176 TLLVALTIGWILI
+176 TLLVALTFGWILI

-232 RMLGHI
+232 RMLGQI
-238 EDAFEARTLSENR
+238 EDAFDARTHSENR

-281 FQDEEQ
+281 LDDDEK
-287 VAQAMGRIE
+287 VSQAMGRIE

-355 SAAQPVWTRGDDAR
+355 SAAAPVWTRGDDAR
-369 LRQVI
+369 LRQVV

-387 GTALEI
+387 GTDLEI
-393 VVENPSFDAVPQEQ
+393 IVENPSFDAVPQEQ
-407 QPAVPADEPAPE
+407 QPAVPDDESAPT
-419 WLAQI
+419 WLAQL

-431 GIRGADRTR
+431 GIKGPDRTR

-477 TLEDTPG
+477 TLEETPG

-489 IVTLPGGEAGE
+489 VVTLPGGESAE
-500 AAIQH
+500 AAIKR

-518 PRSGSDRQDRSEGT
+518 SSGAEAPRASRGESGTWFSRG
-532 AWYSRTARSS
+532 AWTP
-542 SRRKAPAAQEQ
+542 SRRRSAPTEEQ
-553 LERQRRAAEK
+553 LERQRQAAEE
-563 SRGPAGRRM
+563 SGPASASSGRRM
-572 RRGVRRAAPA
+572 RRAARRGEMTVPSAGNSPVEPDSAAEDTGA
-582 ADAVEQVPEQ
+582 GASDADGFEA
-592 RIAQGPETSA
+592 GDSA
-602 EQTGPARSGTA
+602 RATTTA
-613 GASAAAAG
+613 GAS
-621 SAGDA
+621 
-626 HDPVRREQDRAEQV
+626 PAEQAQT
-640 PERSGPA
+640 A
-647 RAQDEQ
+647 RAADAE
-653 AGESRSPQDPSRG
+653 AGTAGRETRDGAPFG
-666 GLDEADDLPPIPEID
+666 DDGLPPIPEID
-681 DDDPSIIDDTG
+681 DDDPSIIDETG
-692 DLPDPGGPDPDDPRR
+692 ELPDLSGPDPGAPRDDRSGGSSHS

>member
-1 MENLTAR
+1 MEKLTAR

-18 MALTGLLLMPSIL
+18 MVLTGLLLMPSIL

-45 VNSIDNELRGSLNT
+45 VNSIDNELRESLGT
-59 VSTALMA
+59 VSTALMS
-66 DMLGSPSA
+66 DMIGSPTV
-74 NVGTRGYLVDSEGE
+74 NVSKRGYLLDSDGE
-88 VVAQVGSNAPGVV
+88 IVAQVGSTAPGPV
-101 DPGDP
+101 DPGEP

-115 VLQTEQTGLTVSSAD
+115 VLQTEQSGMTVRSAD
-130 DADGSWRVIAAPQ
+130 GEDGSWRVVAAPQ
-143 ADSEYSVVVAEP
+143 ADSDYTVVTAEP

-161 MISAVTLLTLSFGAA
+161 MISAVTLLTLSFGVA
-176 TLLVALTIGWILI
+176 TLLVALTVGWILI

-232 RMLGHI
+232 RMLGQI
-238 EDAFEARTLSENR
+238 EDAFDARTHSENR

-281 FQDEEQ
+281 LDDDEK
-287 VAQAMGRIE
+287 VSQAMGRIE

-355 SAAQPVWTRGDDAR
+355 SAAAPVWTRGDDAR
-369 LRQVI
+369 LRQVV

-387 GTALEI
+387 GTDLEI
-393 VVENPSFDAVPQEQ
+393 IVENPSFDAVPQEQ
-407 QPAVPADEPAPE
+407 QPAVPDDESAPT
-419 WLAQI
+419 WLAQL

-431 GIRGADRTR
+431 GIKGPDRTR

-477 TLEDTPG
+477 TLEETPG

-489 IVTLPGGEAGE
+489 VVTLPGGESAE
-500 AAIQH
+500 AAIER

-518 PRSGSDRQDRSEGT
+518 SSGAEAPRASRGESGTWFSRG
-532 AWYSRTARSS
+532 AWTP
-542 SRRKAPAAQEQ
+542 SRRRSAPTEEQ
-553 LERQRRAAEK
+553 LERQRQAAEE
-563 SRGPAGRRM
+563 SGPASASSGRRM
-572 RRGVRRAAPA
+572 RRAARRGETTVPSAGDSPVEPGSAAEATGAGASDADGFEAGDSARASTAAGASPAEQAQPARA
-582 ADAVEQVPEQ
+582 ADAE
-592 RIAQGPETSA
+592 A
-602 EQTGPARSGTA
+602 GTA
-613 GASAAAAG
+613 GRETRDDAPF
-621 SAGDA
+621 GD
-626 HDPVRREQDRAEQV
+626 D
-640 PERSGPA
+640 G
-647 RAQDEQ
+647 
-653 AGESRSPQDPSRG
+653 
-666 GLDEADDLPPIPEID
+666 LPPIPEID
-681 DDDPSIIDDTG
+681 EDDPSIIDETG
-692 DLPDPGGPDPDDPRR
+692 ELPDLSGPDPGAPRDDRSGGSSHS

>member
-1 MENLTAR
+1 MEKLTAR

-18 MALTGLLLMPSIL
+18 MVLTGLLLMPSIL

-45 VNSIDNELRGSLNT
+45 VNSIDNELRESLGT
-59 VSTALMA
+59 VSTALMS
-66 DMLGSPSA
+66 DMIGSPTV
-74 NVGTRGYLVDSEGE
+74 NVSKRGYLLDSDGE
-88 VVAQVGSNAPGVV
+88 IVAQVGSTAPGPV
-101 DPGDP
+101 DPGEP

-115 VLQTEQTGLTVSSAD
+115 VLQTEQSGMTVRSAD
-130 DADGSWRVIAAPQ
+130 GEDGSWRVVAAPQ
-143 ADSEYSVVVAEP
+143 ADSDYTVVTAEP

-161 MISAVTLLTLSFGAA
+161 MISAVTLLTLSFGVA
-176 TLLVALTIGWILI
+176 TLLVALTVGWILI

-232 RMLGHI
+232 RMLGQI
-238 EDAFEARTLSENR
+238 EDAFDARTHSEKR

-281 FQDEEQ
+281 LDDDEK
-287 VAQAMGRIE
+287 VSQAMGRIE

-355 SAAQPVWTRGDDAR
+355 SAAAPVWTRGDDAR
-369 LRQVI
+369 LRQVV

-387 GTALEI
+387 GTDLEI
-393 VVENPSFDAVPQEQ
+393 IVENPSFDAVPQEQ
-407 QPAVPADEPAPE
+407 QPAVPDDESAPT
-419 WLAQI
+419 WLAQL

-431 GIRGADRTR
+431 GIKGPDRTR

-477 TLEDTPG
+477 TLEETPG

-489 IVTLPGGEAGE
+489 VVTLPGGESAE
-500 AAIQH
+500 AAIER

-518 PRSGSDRQDRSEGT
+518 
-532 AWYSRTARSS
+532 SS
-542 SRRKAPAAQEQ
+542 SAEAPRASRGESGTWFSRGAWTPSRRRSAPTEEQ
-553 LERQRRAAEK
+553 LERQRQAAEE
-563 SRGPAGRRM
+563 SGPASASSGRRM
-572 RRGVRRAAPA
+572 RRAARRGETTVPSAGDSPVEPGSAAEATGAGASDADGFEAGDSARASTAAGASPAEQAQPARA
-582 ADAVEQVPEQ
+582 ADAE
-592 RIAQGPETSA
+592 A
-602 EQTGPARSGTA
+602 GTA
-613 GASAAAAG
+613 GRETRDDAPF
-621 SAGDA
+621 GD
-626 HDPVRREQDRAEQV
+626 D
-640 PERSGPA
+640 G
-647 RAQDEQ
+647 
-653 AGESRSPQDPSRG
+653 
-666 GLDEADDLPPIPEID
+666 LPPIPEID
-681 DDDPSIIDDTG
+681 DDDPSIIDETG
-692 DLPDPGGPDPDDPRR
+692 ELPDLSGPDPGAPRDDRSGGSSHS

>member
-1 MENLTAR
+1 MEKLTAR

-18 MALTGLLLMPSIL
+18 MVLTGLLLMPSIL

-45 VNSIDNELRGSLNT
+45 VNSIDNELRESLGT
-59 VSTALMA
+59 VSTALMS
-66 DMLGSPSA
+66 DMIGSPTV
-74 NVGTRGYLVDSEGE
+74 NVSKRGYLLDSDGE
-88 VVAQVGSNAPGVV
+88 IVAQVGSTAPGPV
-101 DPGDP
+101 DPGEP

-115 VLQTEQTGLTVSSAD
+115 VLQTEQSGMTVRSAD
-130 DADGSWRVIAAPQ
+130 GEDGSWRVVAAPQ
-143 ADSEYSVVVAEP
+143 ADSDYTVVTAEP

-161 MISAVTLLTLSFGAA
+161 MISAVTLLTLSFGVA
-176 TLLVALTIGWILI
+176 TLLVALTVGWILI

-232 RMLGHI
+232 RMLGQI
-238 EDAFEARTLSENR
+238 EDAFDARTHSEKR

-281 FQDEEQ
+281 LDDDEK
-287 VAQAMGRIE
+287 VSQAMGRIE

-355 SAAQPVWTRGDDAR
+355 SAAAPVWTRGDDAR
-369 LRQVI
+369 LRQVV

-387 GTALEI
+387 GTDLEI
-393 VVENPSFDAVPQEQ
+393 IVENPSFDAVPQEQ
-407 QPAVPADEPAPE
+407 QPAVPDDESAPT
-419 WLAQI
+419 WLAQL

-431 GIRGADRTR
+431 GIKGPDRTR

-477 TLEDTPG
+477 PLEETPG

-489 IVTLPGGEAGE
+489 VVTLPGGESAE
-500 AAIQH
+500 AAIER

-518 PRSGSDRQDRSEGT
+518 SSGAEAPRASRGESGTWFSRG
-532 AWYSRTARSS
+532 AWTP
-542 SRRKAPAAQEQ
+542 SRRRSAPTEEQ
-553 LERQRRAAEK
+553 LERQRQAAEE
-563 SRGPAGRRM
+563 SGPASASSGRRM
-572 RRGVRRAAPA
+572 RRAARRGETTVPSAGDSPVEPGSAAEATGAGASDADGFEAGDSARASTAAGASPAEQAQPARA
-582 ADAVEQVPEQ
+582 ADAE
-592 RIAQGPETSA
+592 A
-602 EQTGPARSGTA
+602 GTA
-613 GASAAAAG
+613 GRETRDDAPF
-621 SAGDA
+621 GD
-626 HDPVRREQDRAEQV
+626 D
-640 PERSGPA
+640 G
-647 RAQDEQ
+647 
-653 AGESRSPQDPSRG
+653 
-666 GLDEADDLPPIPEID
+666 LPPIPEID
-681 DDDPSIIDDTG
+681 EDDPSIIDETG
-692 DLPDPGGPDPDDPRR
+692 ELPDLSGPDPGAPRDDRSGGSSHS

>member
-1 MENLTAR
+1 MEKLTAR
-8 WRSSSLRTQL
+8 WRSLSLRTQL
-18 MALTGLLLMPSIL
+18 MVLTGLLLMPSIL

-45 VNSIDNELRGSLNT
+45 VNSIDNELRESLGT
-59 VSTALMA
+59 VSTALMS
-66 DMLGSPSA
+66 DMIGSPTV
-74 NVGTRGYLVDSEGE
+74 NVSKRGYLLDSDGE
-88 VVAQVGSNAPGVV
+88 IVAQVGSTAPGPV
-101 DPGDP
+101 DPGEP

-115 VLQTEQTGLTVSSAD
+115 VLQTEQSGMTVRSAD
-130 DADGSWRVIAAPQ
+130 GEDGSWRVVAAPQ
-143 ADSEYSVVVAEP
+143 ADSDYTVVTAEP

-161 MISAVTLLTLSFGAA
+161 MISAVTLLTLSFGVA
-176 TLLVALTIGWILI
+176 TLLVALTVGWILI

-232 RMLGHI
+232 RMLGQI
-238 EDAFEARTLSENR
+238 EDAFDARTHSENR

-281 FQDEEQ
+281 LDDDEK
-287 VAQAMGRIE
+287 VSQAMGRIE

-355 SAAQPVWTRGDDAR
+355 SAAAPVWTRGDDAR
-369 LRQVI
+369 LRQVV

-387 GTALEI
+387 GTDLEI
-393 VVENPSFDAVPQEQ
+393 IVENPSFDAVPQEQ
-407 QPAVPADEPAPE
+407 QPAVPDDESAPT
-419 WLAQI
+419 WLAQL

-431 GIRGADRTR
+431 GIKGPDRTR

-477 TLEDTPG
+477 TLEETPG

-489 IVTLPGGEAGE
+489 VVTLPGGESAE
-500 AAIQH
+500 AAIER

-518 PRSGSDRQDRSEGT
+518 SSGAEAPRASRGESGTWFSRG
-532 AWYSRTARSS
+532 AWTP
-542 SRRKAPAAQEQ
+542 SRRRSAPTEEQ
-553 LERQRRAAEK
+553 LERQRQAAEE
-563 SRGPAGRRM
+563 SGPASASSGRRM
-572 RRGVRRAAPA
+572 RRAARRGETTVPSAGDSPVEPGSAAEATGAGASDADGFEAGDSARASTAAGASPAEQAQPARA
-582 ADAVEQVPEQ
+582 ADAE
-592 RIAQGPETSA
+592 A
-602 EQTGPARSGTA
+602 GTA
-613 GASAAAAG
+613 GRETRDDAPF
-621 SAGDA
+621 GD
-626 HDPVRREQDRAEQV
+626 D
-640 PERSGPA
+640 G
-647 RAQDEQ
+647 
-653 AGESRSPQDPSRG
+653 
-666 GLDEADDLPPIPEID
+666 LPPIPEID
-681 DDDPSIIDDTG
+681 DDDPSIIDETG
-692 DLPDPGGPDPDDPRR
+692 ELPDLSGPDPGAPRDDRSGGSSHS

>member
-1 MENLTAR
+1 MEKLTAR

-18 MALTGLLLMPSIL
+18 MVLTGLLLMPSIL

-45 VNSIDNELRGSLNT
+45 VNSIDNELRESLGT
-59 VSTALMA
+59 VSTALMS
-66 DMLGSPSA
+66 DMIGSPTV
-74 NVGTRGYLVDSEGE
+74 NVSKRGYLLDSDGE
-88 VVAQVGSNAPGVV
+88 IVAQVGSTAPGPV
-101 DPGDP
+101 DPGEP

-115 VLQTEQTGLTVSSAD
+115 VLQTEQSGMTVRSAD
-130 DADGSWRVIAAPQ
+130 GEDGSWRVVAAPQ
-143 ADSEYSVVVAEP
+143 ADSDYTVVTAEP

-161 MISAVTLLTLSFGAA
+161 MISAVTLLTLSFGVA
-176 TLLVALTIGWILI
+176 TLLVALTVGWILI

-232 RMLGHI
+232 RMLGQI
-238 EDAFEARTLSENR
+238 EDAFDARTHSENR

-281 FQDEEQ
+281 LDDDEK
-287 VAQAMGRIE
+287 VSQAMGRIE

-355 SAAQPVWTRGDDAR
+355 SAAAPVWTRGDDAR
-369 LRQVI
+369 LRQVV

-387 GTALEI
+387 GTDLEI
-393 VVENPSFDAVPQEQ
+393 IVENPSFDAVPQEQ
-407 QPAVPADEPAPE
+407 QPAVPDDESAPT
-419 WLAQI
+419 WLAQL

-431 GIRGADRTR
+431 GIKGPDRTR

-477 TLEDTPG
+477 TLEETPG

-489 IVTLPGGEAGE
+489 VVTLPGGESAE
-500 AAIQH
+500 AAIER

-518 PRSGSDRQDRSEGT
+518 SSGAEAPRASRGESGTWFSRG
-532 AWYSRTARSS
+532 AWTP
-542 SRRKAPAAQEQ
+542 SRRRSAPTEEQ
-553 LERQRRAAEK
+553 LERQRQAAEE
-563 SRGPAGRRM
+563 SGPASASSGRRM
-572 RRGVRRAAPA
+572 RRAARRGETTVPSAGDSPVEPDSAAEDTGA
-582 ADAVEQVPEQ
+582 GASDADGFEA
-592 RIAQGPETSA
+592 GDSA
-602 EQTGPARSGTA
+602 RATTTA
-613 GASAAAAG
+613 GAS
-621 SAGDA
+621 
-626 HDPVRREQDRAEQV
+626 PAEQAQT
-640 PERSGPA
+640 A
-647 RAQDEQ
+647 RAADAE
-653 AGESRSPQDPSRG
+653 AGTAGRETR
-666 GLDEADDLPPIPEID
+666 DDAPFGDDGLPPIPEID
-681 DDDPSIIDDTG
+681 DDDPSIIDETG
-692 DLPDPGGPDPDDPRR
+692 ELPDLSGPDPGAPRDDRSGGSSHS

>member
-1 MENLTAR
+1 MEKLTAR

-18 MALTGLLLMPSIL
+18 MVLTGLLLMPSIL

-45 VNSIDNELRGSLNT
+45 VNSIDNELRESLST
-59 VSTALMA
+59 VSTALMS
-66 DMLGSPSA
+66 DMIGSPTV
-74 NVGTRGYLVDSEGE
+74 NVSKRGYLLDSDGE
-88 VVAQVGSNAPGVV
+88 IVAQVGSTAPGPV
-101 DPGDP
+101 DPGEP

-115 VLQTEQTGLTVSSAD
+115 VLQTEQSGMTVRSAD
-130 DADGSWRVIAAPQ
+130 GEDGSWRVVAAPQ
-143 ADSEYSVVVAEP
+143 ADSDYTVVTAEP

-161 MISAVTLLTLSFGAA
+161 MISAVTLLTLSFGVA
-176 TLLVALTIGWILI
+176 TLLVALTVGWILI

-232 RMLGHI
+232 RMLGQI
-238 EDAFEARTLSENR
+238 EDAFDARTHSENR

-281 FQDEEQ
+281 LDDDEK
-287 VAQAMGRIE
+287 VSQAMGRIE

-355 SAAQPVWTRGDDAR
+355 SAAAPVWTRGDDAR
-369 LRQVI
+369 LRQVV

-387 GTALEI
+387 GSDLEI
-393 VVENPSFDAVPQEQ
+393 IVENPSFDAVPQEQ
-407 QPAVPADEPAPE
+407 QPAVPDDESAPT
-419 WLAQI
+419 WLAQL

-431 GIRGADRTR
+431 GIKGPDRTR
-440 IFERFYRADTSRTRE
+440 IFERFYRADTSRARE

-477 TLEDTPG
+477 TLEETPG

-489 IVTLPGGEAGE
+489 VVTLPGGESAE
-500 AAIQH
+500 AAIER

-518 PRSGSDRQDRSEGT
+518 SSGAEAPRASRGESGTWFSRG
-532 AWYSRTARSS
+532 AWTP
-542 SRRKAPAAQEQ
+542 SRRRSAPTEEQ
-553 LERQRRAAEK
+553 LERQRQAAEE
-563 SRGPAGRRM
+563 SGPASASSGRRM
-572 RRGVRRAAPA
+572 RRAARRGETTVPSAGDSPVEPGSAAEATGAGASDADGFEAGDSARASTAAGASPAEQAQPARA
-582 ADAVEQVPEQ
+582 ADAE
-592 RIAQGPETSA
+592 A
-602 EQTGPARSGTA
+602 GTA
-613 GASAAAAG
+613 GRETRDDAPF
-621 SAGDA
+621 GD
-626 HDPVRREQDRAEQV
+626 D
-640 PERSGPA
+640 G
-647 RAQDEQ
+647 
-653 AGESRSPQDPSRG
+653 
-666 GLDEADDLPPIPEID
+666 LPPIPEID
-681 DDDPSIIDDTG
+681 DDDPSIIDETG
-692 DLPDPGGPDPDDPRR
+692 ELPDLSGPDPGAPRDDRSGGSSHS

>member
-1 MENLTAR
+1 MEKLTAR

-18 MALTGLLLMPSIL
+18 MVLTGLLLMPSIL

-45 VNSIDNELRGSLNT
+45 VNSIDNELRESLST
-59 VSTALMA
+59 VSTALMS
-66 DMLGSPSA
+66 DMIGSPTVS
-74 NVGTRGYLVDSEGE
+74 VSKRGYLLDSDAE
-88 VVAQVGSNAPGVV
+88 VVAQVGPTAPGLV
-101 DPGDP
+101 DPGEP
-106 DLSSFTREL
+106 DLSRFTREL
-115 VLQTEQTGLTVSSAD
+115 VLRTDQSGMTVRSAD
-130 DADGSWRVIAAPQ
+130 GEDGSWRVVAAPQ
-143 ADSEYSVVVAEP
+143 ADSEYTVVTAEP

-161 MISAVTLLTLSFGAA
+161 MISAVTLLTLSFGVA
-176 TLLVALTIGWILI
+176 TLLVALTVGWILI

-200 ATAAAIAAGDLSQR
+200 TTAAAIAAGDLSQR

-232 RMLGHI
+232 RMLGQI
-238 EDAFEARTLSENR
+238 EDAFEARTHSENR

-281 FQDEEQ
+281 LNDDEK

-355 SAAQPVWTRGDDAR
+355 SAAAPVWTRGDDAR
-369 LRQVI
+369 LRQVV

-387 GTALEI
+387 GSDLEI
-393 VVENPSFDAVPQEQ
+393 IVENPSFDAVPQEQ
-407 QPAVPADEPAPE
+407 QPAVPSDEPAPS
-419 WLAQI
+419 WLAQL

-477 TLEDTPG
+477 TLEETPG

-489 IVTLPGGEAGE
+489 VVTLPGGDSAE
-500 AAIQH
+500 AAIQR
-505 AADADDPADQALR
+505 AAEVDDPAEHALR
-518 PRSGSDRQDRSEGT
+518 SEST
-532 AWYSRTARSS
+532 HETRPSRTDSGTWFSRSTWTP
-542 SRRKAPAAQEQ
+542 SRRRTPPTEEQ
-553 LERQRRAAEK
+553 LERQRQVAEESAPSAA
-563 SRGPAGRRM
+563 SSRRM
-572 RRGVRRAAPA
+572 RRARRSEEPALPETTSDGSPSAPTPPAAVEATGTGGTAAGHEPRVTAAP
-582 ADAVEQVPEQ
+582 
-592 RIAQGPETSA
+592 
-602 EQTGPARSGTA
+602 
-613 GASAAAAG
+613 
-621 SAGDA
+621 GD
-626 HDPVRREQDRAEQV
+626 D
-640 PERSGPA
+640 G
-647 RAQDEQ
+647 
-653 AGESRSPQDPSRG
+653 
-666 GLDEADDLPPIPEID
+666 LPPIPEID
-681 DDDPSIIDDTG
+681 DDDPSIIDETG
-692 DLPDPGGPDPDDPRR
+692 ELPDVSEQDAPDAHDDDRGDAARG

>member
-1 MENLTAR
+1 MV
-8 WRSSSLRTQL
+8 
-18 MALTGLLLMPSIL
+18 LTGLLLMPSIL

-45 VNSIDNELRGSLNT
+45 VNSIDNELRESLGT
-59 VSTALMA
+59 VSTALMS
-66 DMLGSPSA
+66 DMIGSPTV
-74 NVGTRGYLVDSEGE
+74 NVSKRGYLLDSDGE
-88 VVAQVGSNAPGVV
+88 IVAQVGSTAPGPV
-101 DPGDP
+101 DPGEP

-115 VLQTEQTGLTVSSAD
+115 VLQTEQSGMTVRSAD
-130 DADGSWRVIAAPQ
+130 GEDGSWRVVAAPQ
-143 ADSEYSVVVAEP
+143 ADSDYTVVTAEP

-161 MISAVTLLTLSFGAA
+161 MISAVTLLTLSFGVA
-176 TLLVALTIGWILI
+176 TLLVALTVGWILI

-232 RMLGHI
+232 RMLGQI
-238 EDAFEARTLSENR
+238 EDAFDARTHSENR

-281 FQDEEQ
+281 LDDDEK
-287 VAQAMGRIE
+287 VSQAMGRIE

-355 SAAQPVWTRGDDAR
+355 SAAAPVWTRGDDAR
-369 LRQVI
+369 LRQVV

-387 GTALEI
+387 GTDLEI
-393 VVENPSFDAVPQEQ
+393 IVENPSFDAVPQEQ
-407 QPAVPADEPAPE
+407 QPAVPDDESAPT
-419 WLAQI
+419 WLAQL

-431 GIRGADRTR
+431 GIKGPDRTR

-477 TLEDTPG
+477 TLEETPG

-489 IVTLPGGEAGE
+489 VVTLPGGESAE
-500 AAIQH
+500 AAIER

-518 PRSGSDRQDRSEGT
+518 SSGAEAPRASRGESGTWFSRG
-532 AWYSRTARSS
+532 AWTP
-542 SRRKAPAAQEQ
+542 SRRRSAPTEEQ
-553 LERQRRAAEK
+553 LERQRQAAEE
-563 SRGPAGRRM
+563 SGPASASSGRRM
-572 RRGVRRAAPA
+572 RRAARRGETTVPSAGDSPVEPGSAAEATGAGASDADGFEAGDSARASTAAGASPAEQAQPARA
-582 ADAVEQVPEQ
+582 ADAE
-592 RIAQGPETSA
+592 A
-602 EQTGPARSGTA
+602 GTA
-613 GASAAAAG
+613 GRETRDDAPF
-621 SAGDA
+621 GD
-626 HDPVRREQDRAEQV
+626 D
-640 PERSGPA
+640 G
-647 RAQDEQ
+647 
-653 AGESRSPQDPSRG
+653 
-666 GLDEADDLPPIPEID
+666 LPPIPEID
-681 DDDPSIIDDTG
+681 DDDPSIIDETG
-692 DLPDPGGPDPDDPRR
+692 ELPDLSGPDPGAPRDDRSGGSSHS

>member
-1 MENLTAR
+1 MEKLTAR

-18 MALTGLLLMPSIL
+18 MVLTGLLLMPSIL

-45 VNSIDNELRGSLNT
+45 VNSIDNELRESLGT
-59 VSTALMA
+59 VSTALMS
-66 DMLGSPSA
+66 DMIGSPTV
-74 NVGTRGYLVDSEGE
+74 NVSKRGYLLDSDGE
-88 VVAQVGSNAPGVV
+88 IVAQVGSTAPGPV
-101 DPGDP
+101 DPGEP
-106 DLSSFTREL
+106 DLSSFTREV
-115 VLQTEQTGLTVSSAD
+115 VLQTEQSGMTVRSAD
-130 DADGSWRVIAAPQ
+130 GGDGSWRVVAAPQ
-143 ADSEYSVVVAEP
+143 ADSDYTVVTAEP

-161 MISAVTLLTLSFGAA
+161 MISAVTLLTLSFGVA
-176 TLLVALTIGWILI
+176 TLLVALTVGWILI

-232 RMLGHI
+232 RMLGQI
-238 EDAFEARTLSENR
+238 EDAFDARTHSENR

-281 FQDEEQ
+281 LDDDEK
-287 VAQAMGRIE
+287 VSQAMGRIE

-355 SAAQPVWTRGDDAR
+355 SAAAPVWTRGDDAR
-369 LRQVI
+369 LRQVV

-387 GTALEI
+387 GTDLEI
-393 VVENPSFDAVPQEQ
+393 IVENPSFDAVPQEQ
-407 QPAVPADEPAPE
+407 QPAVPDDESAPT
-419 WLAQI
+419 WLAQL

-431 GIRGADRTR
+431 GIKGPDRTR

-477 TLEDTPG
+477 TLEETPG

-489 IVTLPGGEAGE
+489 VVTLPGGESAE
-500 AAIQH
+500 AAIER

-518 PRSGSDRQDRSEGT
+518 SSGAEAPRASRGESGTWFSRG
-532 AWYSRTARSS
+532 AWTP
-542 SRRKAPAAQEQ
+542 SRRRSAPTEEQ
-553 LERQRRAAEK
+553 LERQRQAAEE
-563 SRGPAGRRM
+563 SGPASASSGRRM
-572 RRGVRRAAPA
+572 RRAARRGETTVPSAGDSPVEAGSAAEATGAGASDADGFEAGDSARASTAAWASPAEQAQPARA
-582 ADAVEQVPEQ
+582 ADAE
-592 RIAQGPETSA
+592 A
-602 EQTGPARSGTA
+602 GTA
-613 GASAAAAG
+613 GRETRDDAPF
-621 SAGDA
+621 GD
-626 HDPVRREQDRAEQV
+626 D
-640 PERSGPA
+640 G
-647 RAQDEQ
+647 
-653 AGESRSPQDPSRG
+653 
-666 GLDEADDLPPIPEID
+666 LPPIPEID
-681 DDDPSIIDDTG
+681 DDDPSIIDETG
-692 DLPDPGGPDPDDPRR
+692 ELPDLSGPDPGAPRDDRSGGSSHS

>member
-1 MENLTAR
+1 MEKLTAR

-18 MALTGLLLMPSIL
+18 MVLTGLLLMPSIL

-45 VNSIDNELRGSLNT
+45 VNSIDNELRESLGT
-59 VSTALMA
+59 VSTALMS
-66 DMLGSPSA
+66 DMIGSPTV
-74 NVGTRGYLVDSEGE
+74 NVSKRGYLLDSDGE
-88 VVAQVGSNAPGVV
+88 IVAQVGSTAPGPV
-101 DPGDP
+101 DPGEP

-115 VLQTEQTGLTVSSAD
+115 VLQTEQSGMTVRSAD
-130 DADGSWRVIAAPQ
+130 GEDGSWRVVAAPQ
-143 ADSEYSVVVAEP
+143 ADSDYTVVTAEP

-161 MISAVTLLTLSFGAA
+161 MISAVTLLTLSFGVA
-176 TLLVALTIGWILI
+176 TLLVALTVGWILI

-232 RMLGHI
+232 RMLGQI
-238 EDAFEARTLSENR
+238 EDAFDARTHSENR

-281 FQDEEQ
+281 LDDDEK
-287 VAQAMGRIE
+287 VSQAMGRIE

-355 SAAQPVWTRGDDAR
+355 SAAAPVWTRGDDAR
-369 LRQVI
+369 LRQVV

-387 GTALEI
+387 GTDLEI
-393 VVENPSFDAVPQEQ
+393 IVENPSFDAVPQEQ
-407 QPAVPADEPAPE
+407 QPAVPDDESAPT
-419 WLAQI
+419 WLAQL

-431 GIRGADRTR
+431 GIKGPDRTR

-477 TLEDTPG
+477 TLEETPG

-489 IVTLPGGEAGE
+489 VVTLPGGESAE
-500 AAIQH
+500 AAIER

-518 PRSGSDRQDRSEGT
+518 SSGAEAPRASRGESGTWFSRG
-532 AWYSRTARSS
+532 AWTP
-542 SRRKAPAAQEQ
+542 SRRRSAPTEEQ
-553 LERQRRAAEK
+553 LERQRQAAEE
-563 SRGPAGRRM
+563 SGPASASSGRRM
-572 RRGVRRAAPA
+572 RRAARRGETTVPSAGDSPVEPGSAAEATGAGASDADGFEAGDSARASTAAGASPAEQAQPARA
-582 ADAVEQVPEQ
+582 ADAE
-592 RIAQGPETSA
+592 A
-602 EQTGPARSGTA
+602 GTA
-613 GASAAAAG
+613 GRETRDDAPF
-621 SAGDA
+621 GD
-626 HDPVRREQDRAEQV
+626 DC
-640 PERSGPA
+640 
-647 RAQDEQ
+647 
-653 AGESRSPQDPSRG
+653 
-666 GLDEADDLPPIPEID
+666 LPPIPEID
-681 DDDPSIIDDTG
+681 DDDPSIIDETG
-692 DLPDPGGPDPDDPRR
+692 ELPDLSGPDPGAPRDDRSGGSSHS

>member
-1 MENLTAR
+1 MEKLTAR

-18 MALTGLLLMPSIL
+18 MVLTGLLLMPSIL

-45 VNSIDNELRGSLNT
+45 VNSIDNELRESLGT
-59 VSTALMA
+59 VSTALMS
-66 DMLGSPSA
+66 DMIGSPTV
-74 NVGTRGYLVDSEGE
+74 NVSKRGYLLDSDGE
-88 VVAQVGSNAPGVV
+88 IVAQVGSTAPGPV
-101 DPGDP
+101 DPGEP
-106 DLSSFTREL
+106 DLSSFTREV
-115 VLQTEQTGLTVSSAD
+115 VLQTEQSGMTVRSAD
-130 DADGSWRVIAAPQ
+130 GGDGSWRVVAAPQ
-143 ADSEYSVVVAEP
+143 ADSDYTVVTAEP

-161 MISAVTLLTLSFGAA
+161 MISAVTLLTLSYGVA
-176 TLLVALTIGWILI
+176 TLLVALTVGWILI

-232 RMLGHI
+232 RMLGQI
-238 EDAFEARTLSENR
+238 EDAFDARTHSENR

-281 FQDEEQ
+281 LDDDEK
-287 VAQAMGRIE
+287 VSQAMGRIE

-355 SAAQPVWTRGDDAR
+355 SAAAPVWTRGDDAR
-369 LRQVI
+369 LRQVV

-387 GTALEI
+387 GTDLEI
-393 VVENPSFDAVPQEQ
+393 IVENPSFDAVPQEQ
-407 QPAVPADEPAPE
+407 QPAVPDDESAPT
-419 WLAQI
+419 WLAQL

-431 GIRGADRTR
+431 GIKGPDRTR

-477 TLEDTPG
+477 TLEETPG

-489 IVTLPGGEAGE
+489 VVTLPGGESAE
-500 AAIQH
+500 AAIER

-518 PRSGSDRQDRSEGT
+518 FSGAEAPRASRGESGTWFSRG
-532 AWYSRTARSS
+532 AWTP
-542 SRRKAPAAQEQ
+542 SRRRSAPTEEQ
-553 LERQRRAAEK
+553 LERQRQAAEE
-563 SRGPAGRRM
+563 SGPASASSGRRM
-572 RRGVRRAAPA
+572 RRAARRGETTVPSAGDSPVEAGSAAEATGAGASDADGFEAGDSARASTAAGASPAEQAQPARA
-582 ADAVEQVPEQ
+582 ADAE
-592 RIAQGPETSA
+592 
-602 EQTGPARSGTA
+602 A
-613 GASAAAAG
+613 GAAG
-621 SAGDA
+621 RETRDDAPFGD
-626 HDPVRREQDRAEQV
+626 D
-640 PERSGPA
+640 G
-647 RAQDEQ
+647 
-653 AGESRSPQDPSRG
+653 
-666 GLDEADDLPPIPEID
+666 LPPIPEID
-681 DDDPSIIDDTG
+681 DDDPSIIDETG
-692 DLPDPGGPDPDDPRR
+692 ELPDLSGPDPGAPRDDRSGGSSHS

>member
-1 MENLTAR
+1 MEKLTAR

-18 MALTGLLLMPSIL
+18 MVLTGLLLMPSIL

-45 VNSIDNELRGSLNT
+45 VNSIDNELRESLGT
-59 VSTALMA
+59 VSTALMS
-66 DMLGSPSA
+66 DMIGSPTV
-74 NVGTRGYLVDSEGE
+74 NVSKRGYLLDSDGE
-88 VVAQVGSNAPGVV
+88 IVAQVGSTAPGPV
-101 DPGDP
+101 DPGEP

-115 VLQTEQTGLTVSSAD
+115 VLQTEQSGMTVRSAD
-130 DADGSWRVIAAPQ
+130 GEDGSWRVVAAPQ
-143 ADSEYSVVVAEP
+143 ADSDYTVVTAEP

-161 MISAVTLLTLSFGAA
+161 MISAVTLLTLSFGVA
-176 TLLVALTIGWILI
+176 TLLVALTVGWILI

-232 RMLGHI
+232 RMLGQI
-238 EDAFEARTLSENR
+238 EDAFDARTHSENR

-281 FQDEEQ
+281 LDDDEK
-287 VAQAMGRIE
+287 VSQAMGRIE

-355 SAAQPVWTRGDDAR
+355 SAAAPVWTRGDDAR
-369 LRQVI
+369 LRQVV

-387 GTALEI
+387 GTDLEI
-393 VVENPSFDAVPQEQ
+393 IVENPSFDAVPQEQ
-407 QPAVPADEPAPE
+407 QPAVPDDESAPT
-419 WLAQI
+419 WLAQL

-431 GIRGADRTR
+431 GIKGPDRTR

-477 TLEDTPG
+477 TLEETPG

-489 IVTLPGGEAGE
+489 VVTLPGGESAE
-500 AAIQH
+500 AAIER

-518 PRSGSDRQDRSEGT
+518 SSGAEAPRASRGESGTWFSRG
-532 AWYSRTARSS
+532 AWTP
-542 SRRKAPAAQEQ
+542 SRRRSAPTEEQ
-553 LERQRRAAEK
+553 LERQRQAAEE
-563 SRGPAGRRM
+563 SGPASASSGRRM
-572 RRGVRRAAPA
+572 RRAARRGETTVRSAGDSPVEPGSAAEATGAGASDADGFEAGDSARASTAAGASPAEQTQPARA
-582 ADAVEQVPEQ
+582 ADAE
-592 RIAQGPETSA
+592 A
-602 EQTGPARSGTA
+602 GTA
-613 GASAAAAG
+613 GRETRDDAPF
-621 SAGDA
+621 GD
-626 HDPVRREQDRAEQV
+626 D
-640 PERSGPA
+640 G
-647 RAQDEQ
+647 
-653 AGESRSPQDPSRG
+653 
-666 GLDEADDLPPIPEID
+666 LPPIPEID
-681 DDDPSIIDDTG
+681 EDDPSIIDETG
-692 DLPDPGGPDPDDPRR
+692 ELPDLSGPDPGAPRDDRSGGSSHS

>member
-1 MENLTAR
+1 MEKLTAR

-18 MALTGLLLMPSIL
+18 MVLTGLLLMPSIL

-45 VNSIDNELRGSLNT
+45 VNSIDNELRESLGT
-59 VSTALMA
+59 VSTALMS
-66 DMLGSPSA
+66 DMIGSPTV
-74 NVGTRGYLVDSEGE
+74 NVSKRGYLLDSDGE
-88 VVAQVGSNAPGVV
+88 IVAQVGSTAPGPV
-101 DPGDP
+101 DPGEP

-115 VLQTEQTGLTVSSAD
+115 VLQTEQSGMTVRSAD
-130 DADGSWRVIAAPQ
+130 GEDGSWRVVAAPQ
-143 ADSEYSVVVAEP
+143 ADSDYTVVTAEP

-161 MISAVTLLTLSFGAA
+161 MISAVTLLTLSFGVA
-176 TLLVALTIGWILI
+176 TLLVALTVGWILI

-232 RMLGHI
+232 RMLGQI
-238 EDAFEARTLSENR
+238 EDAFDARTHSENR

-281 FQDEEQ
+281 LDDDEK
-287 VAQAMGRIE
+287 VSQAMGRIE

-355 SAAQPVWTRGDDAR
+355 SAAAPVWTRGDDAR
-369 LRQVI
+369 LRQVV

-387 GTALEI
+387 GTDLEI
-393 VVENPSFDAVPQEQ
+393 IVENPSFDAVPQEQ
-407 QPAVPADEPAPE
+407 QPAVPDDESAPT
-419 WLAQI
+419 WLAQL

-431 GIRGADRTR
+431 GIKGPDRTR

-477 TLEDTPG
+477 TLEETPG

-489 IVTLPGGEAGE
+489 VVTLPGGESAE
-500 AAIQH
+500 AAIKR

-518 PRSGSDRQDRSEGT
+518 SSGAEAPRASRGESGTWFSRG
-532 AWYSRTARSS
+532 AWTP
-542 SRRKAPAAQEQ
+542 SRRRSAPTEEQ
-553 LERQRRAAEK
+553 LERQRQAAEE
-563 SRGPAGRRM
+563 SGPASASSGRRM
-572 RRGVRRAAPA
+572 RRAARRGETTVPSAGDSPVEPGSAAEATGAGASDADGFEAGDSARASTAAGASPAEQAQPARA
-582 ADAVEQVPEQ
+582 ADAE
-592 RIAQGPETSA
+592 AS
-602 EQTGPARSGTA
+602 TA
-613 GASAAAAG
+613 GRETRDDAPF
-621 SAGDA
+621 GD
-626 HDPVRREQDRAEQV
+626 D
-640 PERSGPA
+640 G
-647 RAQDEQ
+647 
-653 AGESRSPQDPSRG
+653 
-666 GLDEADDLPPIPEID
+666 LPPIPEID
-681 DDDPSIIDDTG
+681 DDDPSIIDETG
-692 DLPDPGGPDPDDPRR
+692 ELPDLSGPDPGAPRDDRSGGSSHS

>member
-1 MENLTAR
+1 MEKLTAR

-18 MALTGLLLMPSIL
+18 MVLTGLLLMPSIL

-45 VNSIDNELRGSLNT
+45 VNSIDNELRESLGT
-59 VSTALMA
+59 VSTALMS
-66 DMLGSPSA
+66 DMIGSPTV
-74 NVGTRGYLVDSEGE
+74 NVSKRGYLLDSDGE
-88 VVAQVGSNAPGVV
+88 IVAQVGSTAPGPV
-101 DPGDP
+101 DPGEP
-106 DLSSFTREL
+106 DLSNFTREL
-115 VLQTEQTGLTVSSAD
+115 VLQTEQSGMTVRSAD
-130 DADGSWRVIAAPQ
+130 GEDGSWRVVAAPQ
-143 ADSEYSVVVAEP
+143 ADSDYTVVTAEP

-161 MISAVTLLTLSFGAA
+161 MISAVTLLTLSFGVA

-232 RMLGHI
+232 RMLGQI
-238 EDAFEARTLSENR
+238 EDAFDARTHSENR

-281 FQDEEQ
+281 LDDDEK
-287 VAQAMGRIE
+287 VSQAMGRIE

-355 SAAQPVWTRGDDAR
+355 SAAAPVWTRGDDAR
-369 LRQVI
+369 LRQVV

-387 GTALEI
+387 GTDLEI
-393 VVENPSFDAVPQEQ
+393 IVENPSFDAVPQEQ
-407 QPAVPADEPAPE
+407 QPAVPDDESAPT
-419 WLAQI
+419 WLAQL

-431 GIRGADRTR
+431 GIKGPDRTR

-477 TLEDTPG
+477 TLEETPG

-489 IVTLPGGEAGE
+489 VVTLPGGESAE
-500 AAIQH
+500 AAIER

-518 PRSGSDRQDRSEGT
+518 SSGAEAPRASRGESGTWFSRG
-532 AWYSRTARSS
+532 AWTP
-542 SRRKAPAAQEQ
+542 SRRRSAPTEEQ
-553 LERQRRAAEK
+553 LERQRQAAEE
-563 SRGPAGRRM
+563 SGPASASSGRRM
-572 RRGVRRAAPA
+572 RRAARRGETTVPSAGDSPVEPGSAAEATGAGASDADGFEAGDSARASTAAGASPAEQAQPARA
-582 ADAVEQVPEQ
+582 ADAE
-592 RIAQGPETSA
+592 A
-602 EQTGPARSGTA
+602 GTA
-613 GASAAAAG
+613 GRETRDDAPF
-621 SAGDA
+621 GD
-626 HDPVRREQDRAEQV
+626 D
-640 PERSGPA
+640 G
-647 RAQDEQ
+647 
-653 AGESRSPQDPSRG
+653 
-666 GLDEADDLPPIPEID
+666 LPPIPEID
-681 DDDPSIIDDTG
+681 EDDPSIIDETG
-692 DLPDPGGPDPDDPRR
+692 ELPDLSGPDPGAPRDDRSGGSSHS

>member
-1 MENLTAR
+1 VEKLTAR

-18 MALTGLLLMPSIL
+18 MVLTGLLLMPSIL

-45 VNSIDNELRGSLNT
+45 VNSIDNELRESLGT
-59 VSTALMA
+59 VSTALMS
-66 DMLGSPSA
+66 DMIGSPTV
-74 NVGTRGYLVDSEGE
+74 NVSKRGYLLDSDGE
-88 VVAQVGSNAPGVV
+88 IVAQVGSTAPGPV
-101 DPGDP
+101 DPGEP

-115 VLQTEQTGLTVSSAD
+115 VLQTEQSGMTVRSAD
-130 DADGSWRVIAAPQ
+130 GEDGSWRVVAAPQ
-143 ADSEYSVVVAEP
+143 ADSDYTVVTAEP

-161 MISAVTLLTLSFGAA
+161 MISAVTLLTLSFGVA
-176 TLLVALTIGWILI
+176 TLLVALTVGWILI

-232 RMLGHI
+232 RMLGQI
-238 EDAFEARTLSENR
+238 EDAFDARTHSENR

-281 FQDEEQ
+281 LDDDEK
-287 VAQAMGRIE
+287 VSQAMGRIE

-355 SAAQPVWTRGDDAR
+355 SAAAPVWTRGDDAR
-369 LRQVI
+369 LRQVV

-387 GTALEI
+387 GTDLEI
-393 VVENPSFDAVPQEQ
+393 IVENPSFDAVPQEQ
-407 QPAVPADEPAPE
+407 QPAVPDDESAPT
-419 WLAQI
+419 WLAQL

-431 GIRGADRTR
+431 GIKGPDRTR

-477 TLEDTPG
+477 TLEETPG

-489 IVTLPGGEAGE
+489 VVTLPGGESAE
-500 AAIQH
+500 AAIER

-518 PRSGSDRQDRSEGT
+518 SSGAEAPRASRGESGTWFSRG
-532 AWYSRTARSS
+532 AWTP
-542 SRRKAPAAQEQ
+542 SRRRSAPTEEQ
-553 LERQRRAAEK
+553 LERQRQAAEE
-563 SRGPAGRRM
+563 SGPASASSGRRM
-572 RRGVRRAAPA
+572 RRAARRGETTVPSAGDSPVEPGSAAEATGAGASDADGFEAGDSARASTAAGASPAEQAQPARA
-582 ADAVEQVPEQ
+582 ADAE
-592 RIAQGPETSA
+592 A
-602 EQTGPARSGTA
+602 GTA
-613 GASAAAAG
+613 GRETRDDAPF
-621 SAGDA
+621 GD
-626 HDPVRREQDRAEQV
+626 D
-640 PERSGPA
+640 G
-647 RAQDEQ
+647 
-653 AGESRSPQDPSRG
+653 
-666 GLDEADDLPPIPEID
+666 LPPIPEID
-681 DDDPSIIDDTG
+681 EDDPSIIDETG
-692 DLPDPGGPDPDDPRR
+692 ELPDLSGPDPGAPRDDRSGGSSHS

>member
-1 MENLTAR
+1 MEKLTAW

-18 MALTGLLLMPSIL
+18 MVLTGLLLMPSIL

-45 VNSIDNELRGSLNT
+45 VNSIDNELRESLGT
-59 VSTALMA
+59 VSTALMS
-66 DMLGSPSA
+66 DMIGSPTV
-74 NVGTRGYLVDSEGE
+74 NVSKRGYLLDSDGE
-88 VVAQVGSNAPGVV
+88 IVAQVGSTAPGPV
-101 DPGDP
+101 DPGEP

-115 VLQTEQTGLTVSSAD
+115 VLQTEQSGMTVRSAD
-130 DADGSWRVIAAPQ
+130 GEDGSWRVVAAPQ
-143 ADSEYSVVVAEP
+143 ADSDYTVVTAEP

-161 MISAVTLLTLSFGAA
+161 MISAVTLLTLSFGVA
-176 TLLVALTIGWILI
+176 TLLVALTVGWILI

-232 RMLGHI
+232 RMLGQI
-238 EDAFEARTLSENR
+238 EDAFDARTHSENR

-281 FQDEEQ
+281 LDDEEK
-287 VAQAMGRIE
+287 VSQAMGRIE

-355 SAAQPVWTRGDDAR
+355 SAAAPVWTRGDDAR
-369 LRQVI
+369 LRQVV

-387 GTALEI
+387 GTDLEI
-393 VVENPSFDAVPQEQ
+393 IVENPSFDAVPQEQ
-407 QPAVPADEPAPE
+407 QPSVPDDESAPT
-419 WLAQI
+419 WLAQL

-431 GIRGADRTR
+431 GIKGPDRTR

-477 TLEDTPG
+477 TLEETPG

-489 IVTLPGGEAGE
+489 VVTLPGGESAE
-500 AAIQH
+500 AAIER

-518 PRSGSDRQDRSEGT
+518 SSGAEAPRASRGESGTWFSRG
-532 AWYSRTARSS
+532 AWTP
-542 SRRKAPAAQEQ
+542 SRRRSAPTEEQ
-553 LERQRRAAEK
+553 LERQRQAAEE
-563 SRGPAGRRM
+563 SGPASASSGRRM
-572 RRGVRRAAPA
+572 RRAARRGETTVPSAGDSPVEPGSAAEATGAGASDADGFEAGDSARASTAAGASPVEQAQPARA
-582 ADAVEQVPEQ
+582 ADAE
-592 RIAQGPETSA
+592 A
-602 EQTGPARSGTA
+602 GTA
-613 GASAAAAG
+613 GRETRDDAPF
-621 SAGDA
+621 GD
-626 HDPVRREQDRAEQV
+626 D
-640 PERSGPA
+640 G
-647 RAQDEQ
+647 
-653 AGESRSPQDPSRG
+653 
-666 GLDEADDLPPIPEID
+666 LPPIPEID
-681 DDDPSIIDDTG
+681 EDDPSIIDETG
-692 DLPDPGGPDPDDPRR
+692 ELPDLSGPDPGAPRDDRSGGSSHS

>member
-1 MENLTAR
+1 MEKLTAR

-18 MALTGLLLMPSIL
+18 MVLTGLLLMPSIL

-45 VNSIDNELRGSLNT
+45 VNSIDNELRESLGT
-59 VSTALMA
+59 VSTALMS
-66 DMLGSPSA
+66 DMIGSPTV
-74 NVGTRGYLVDSEGE
+74 NVSKRGYLLDSDGE
-88 VVAQVGSNAPGVV
+88 IVAQVGSTAPGPV
-101 DPGDP
+101 DPGEP

-115 VLQTEQTGLTVSSAD
+115 VLQTEQSGMTVRSAD
-130 DADGSWRVIAAPQ
+130 GEDGSWRVVAAPQ
-143 ADSEYSVVVAEP
+143 ADSDYTVVTAEP

-161 MISAVTLLTLSFGAA
+161 MISAVTLLTLSFGVA
-176 TLLVALTIGWILI
+176 TLLVALTVGWILI

-232 RMLGHI
+232 RMLGQI
-238 EDAFEARTLSENR
+238 EDAFDARTHSENR

-281 FQDEEQ
+281 LDDDEK
-287 VAQAMGRIE
+287 VSQAMGRIE

-355 SAAQPVWTRGDDAR
+355 SAAAPVWTRGDDAR
-369 LRQVI
+369 LRQVV

-387 GTALEI
+387 GTDLEI
-393 VVENPSFDAVPQEQ
+393 IVENPSFDAVPQEQ
-407 QPAVPADEPAPE
+407 QPAVPDDESAPT
-419 WLAQI
+419 WLAQL

-431 GIRGADRTR
+431 GIKGPDRTR

-477 TLEDTPG
+477 TLEETPG

-489 IVTLPGGEAGE
+489 VVTLPGGESAE
-500 AAIQH
+500 AAIER

-518 PRSGSDRQDRSEGT
+518 SSGAEAPRASRGESGTWFSRG
-532 AWYSRTARSS
+532 AWTP
-542 SRRKAPAAQEQ
+542 SRRRSAPTEEQ
-553 LERQRRAAEK
+553 LERQRQAAEE
-563 SRGPAGRRM
+563 SGPASASSSRRM
-572 RRGVRRAAPA
+572 RRAARRGETTVPSAGDSPVEPGSAAEATGAGASDADGFEAGDSARASTAAGASPAEQAQPARA
-582 ADAVEQVPEQ
+582 ADAE
-592 RIAQGPETSA
+592 A
-602 EQTGPARSGTA
+602 GTA
-613 GASAAAAG
+613 GRETRDDAPF
-621 SAGDA
+621 GD
-626 HDPVRREQDRAEQV
+626 D
-640 PERSGPA
+640 G
-647 RAQDEQ
+647 
-653 AGESRSPQDPSRG
+653 
-666 GLDEADDLPPIPEID
+666 LPPIPEID
-681 DDDPSIIDDTG
+681 DDDPSIIDETG
-692 DLPDPGGPDPDDPRR
+692 ELPDLSGPDPGAPRDDRSGGSSHS

>member
-1 MENLTAR
+1 MEKLTAR

-18 MALTGLLLMPSIL
+18 MVLTGLLLMPSIL

-45 VNSIDNELRGSLNT
+45 VNSIDNELRESLGT
-59 VSTALMA
+59 VSTALMS
-66 DMLGSPSA
+66 DMIGSPTV
-74 NVGTRGYLVDSEGE
+74 NVSKRGYLLDSDGE
-88 VVAQVGSNAPGVV
+88 IVAQVGSTAPGPV
-101 DPGDP
+101 DPGEP

-115 VLQTEQTGLTVSSAD
+115 VLQTEQSGMTVRSAD
-130 DADGSWRVIAAPQ
+130 GEDGSWRVVAAPQ
-143 ADSEYSVVVAEP
+143 ADSDYTVVTAEP

-161 MISAVTLLTLSFGAA
+161 MISAVTLLTLSFGVA
-176 TLLVALTIGWILI
+176 TLLVALTVGWILI

-232 RMLGHI
+232 RMLGQI
-238 EDAFEARTLSENR
+238 EDAFDARTHSENR

-281 FQDEEQ
+281 LDDDEK
-287 VAQAMGRIE
+287 VSQAMGRIE

-355 SAAQPVWTRGDDAR
+355 SAAAPVWTRGDDAR
-369 LRQVI
+369 LRQVV

-387 GTALEI
+387 GTDLEI
-393 VVENPSFDAVPQEQ
+393 IVENPSFDAVPQEQ
-407 QPAVPADEPAPE
+407 QPAVPDDESAPT
-419 WLAQI
+419 WLAQL

-431 GIRGADRTR
+431 GIKGPDRTR

-477 TLEDTPG
+477 TLEETPG

-489 IVTLPGGEAGE
+489 VVTLPGGESAE
-500 AAIQH
+500 AAIER

-518 PRSGSDRQDRSEGT
+518 SSGAEAPRASRGESGTWFSRG
-532 AWYSRTARSS
+532 AWTP
-542 SRRKAPAAQEQ
+542 SRRRSAPTEEQ
-553 LERQRRAAEK
+553 LERQRQAAEE
-563 SRGPAGRRM
+563 SGPASASSGRRM
-572 RRGVRRAAPA
+572 RRAARRGETTVPSAGDSPVEPGSAAEATGAGASDADGFEAGDSARASTAAGASPAEQTQPARA
-582 ADAVEQVPEQ
+582 ADAE
-592 RIAQGPETSA
+592 A
-602 EQTGPARSGTA
+602 GTA
-613 GASAAAAG
+613 GRETRDDAPF
-621 SAGDA
+621 GD
-626 HDPVRREQDRAEQV
+626 D
-640 PERSGPA
+640 G
-647 RAQDEQ
+647 
-653 AGESRSPQDPSRG
+653 
-666 GLDEADDLPPIPEID
+666 LPPIPEID
-681 DDDPSIIDDTG
+681 DDDPSIIDETG
-692 DLPDPGGPDPDDPRR
+692 ELPDLSGPDPGAPRDDRSGGSSHS